1 MAEDFRIQVETDLDT
16 SKAEQKLNALLKEK
30 RQIKLDIDINNQN
43 VKNISKNIEKGIKDT
58 RIDTSAITK
67 QLADSFNISD
77 KSVLK
82 NLNKQLNNMVSSLGK
97 TWNGS
102 KFDFGKATGFY
113 SGLDSMAKTIAT
125 NSKLVKSATGYYD
138 DFYNYFKNK
147 KIYVSDD
154 LKKALGGDTYKELL
168 QNNIGKIT
176 KDAKKGISVDS
187 LWGEMSNLFPEH
199 FSQNITNQADQIIH
213 VFDLVKKARQDMT
226 QSMNFSDLST
236 NQKFDVTSSA
246 YEQVVTMGKE
256 VADKLKSNIQSATEA
271 SKTSIDLDVNV
282 DKEKIASQI
291 KEAIA
296 SAGNNAGEAI
306 KLDLQINDEQ
316 LLSNL
321 RSSISKIA
329 SGDEPVKVDIDVD
342 VNGLQEKLNSACH
355 DMEIPVDF
363 KIDSEDIASRI
374 KAAVDGITD
383 IELDLKVNTDS
394 VRQAVDENLKKIEPE
409 VDESGLT
416 QLQQALHNIN
426 TAGQQSQSV
435 FSSLGSTFKEAFSAY
450 SLANVMQDMLYKI
463 ADGAREAVGTVKELN
478 DSITSLEMATGENY
492 NTVKQMMSQ
501 YNEMGQELGSITTDI
516 AEGADSW
523 LRQGK
528 SVQETNQL
536 LKDSMVLSKV
546 SDLSASDS
554 TQYLTSAMNGYKV
567 AAEDVMSIVDKV
579 SQVDLYSA
587 TDAGGL
593 MEAMSRVSTT
603 ANTAGVSMD
612 KLLGYLATT
621 GEVTQRSMSSIGE
634 SFKTIFARMSDIKA
648 QNYELVDEDGT
659 VELLSDVE
667 SSLKKVGIDLRKT
680 VTEYNSYD
688 DVLDNLADKWSSLNQ
703 VQQNELSKAF
713 AGVRQQEVFRT
724 LMENYDRV
732 KKYTKLA
739 EDSAGTAEKKF
750 NDNYLSSLEAKTQSL
765 KASLESL
772 SSSLISDDMYAGVLD
787 GTKAIVDF
795 TEKTQILKGTLA
807 GLGTAGGIF
816 AFQKIGSWVGE
827 AVKEFS
833 NLGTAMDM
841 LKSGS
846 VDTSGFKDLLSLTQ
860 NLSKSQTELVLSSTA
875 LTDAQRVAILTG
887 QGMSASEAE
896 AAVSAMGLSTA
907 NAAATTSTL
916 SLGTAF
922 KGLWATLM
930 ANPLILVATGVTA
943 AVSAYSAYQQSVQES
958 VSSAKEAGQKFSEN
972 TSSLQDN
979 IAKVQELRSQLAS
992 GTLSESEAY
1001 QAKSDLLSIQNQL
1014 SDSYGSQA
1022 QGIDLVNGKL
1032 DEQIA
1037 KMQSLA
1043 QEEAKKYLNEEK
1055 SGIDKAQSEM
1065 NKNRGYNLGTFSN
1078 WDIRSK
1084 DTKNTLEKVKDIAD
1098 QIKGIDFGIDERG
1111 QGAIFKFTGKAE
1123 NAEESI
1129 NSFMDKI
1136 RDLKSEMQDNGQDTT
1151 FLDSIL
1157 DQSSKSL
1164 KKNKD
1169 ILDEYQDINKQ
1180 ALEAQMTSEGF
1191 GKNKPA
1197 TVYDDYK
1204 NAVEKYNDALSSGDT
1219 SKIKEAKSAFDDVKN
1234 SVDGVVEKYPQF
1246 KSLFNEV
1253 GSSLDKTAV
1262 KANNFKNALTG
1273 QNNDKFDTGLVK
1285 QYNTQLQNSKKL
1297 MESMS
1302 DEQKK
1307 FGNVSNTERPVIFWS
1322 DDEIK
1327 KQSTALKSWGE
1338 DLESLK
1344 GSYSTVMGTSSE
1356 FDGVEIAFT
1365 PILKMPDGSGK
1376 VMSSNQMST
1385 YINSLI
1391 QEACKDGNGWTN
1403 EELFDLDTKG
1413 LDIDGVHISNMIADI
1428 GDTAAETGEKMHSVQ
1443 EPLYEW
1449 AESYAKI
1456 QDKAKE
1462 AGISTE
1468 KYIDKSNKLLDF
1480 ADKVS
1485 ELKELNDVDLK
1496 GISFDDKTT
1505 AKGEEALKSV
1515 VDKAIELGVVSDD
1528 SAESVAKV
1536 VDMLTEM
1543 GLTGTVSVDALSE
1556 SFSKA
1561 QTSIQQTMSDLDSMK
1576 SILAE
1581 SVTGSGISA
1590 DNVKAFKE
1598 MFGDDASKALE
1609 QTANGYHINRKA
1621 LEQLQEQQAQG
1632 TKTDYLSAIAE
1643 QQEALRKVNEQMA
1656 KAVFNG
1662 EDISGLQSQRQS
1674 IEDNISSLKDLA
1686 YQYQTA
1692 TSAFQQWQDAMS
1704 GGEEG
1709 DMYDSIQG
1717 NLESAESLYEKGLTG
1732 TNKFR
1737 EFVDLM
1743 SNKDLSNASNEDIVS
1758 AYEEAM
1764 PKIKR
1769 YFTEGQ
1775 EGAQNF
1781 LSDIQNINKEWSH
1794 MNEDGSWEINFGAG
1808 NDQEIADALGIDV
1821 EAVQSIMRKLSD
1833 YGFDINLDEPVA
1845 SLEELKSSAE
1855 SAKEALDGMNDTS
1868 LDGINLDADSFSAVT
1883 DSIDKVKDYIQQVQ
1897 DSDIEPEVKTEKLQN
1912 ANAIL
1917 EYLVEKQQE
1926 LGSSD
1931 IEIGVNIDEV
1941 NSKITEAQ
1949 SALDQFKNSDGV
1961 VDLSVEGAQQAADN
1975 LQSLLYQKEALQNSS
1990 VVLNVDASQVDGSVG
2005 NAISKLQEY
2014 QTAVNNLNAQTELQK
2029 AGVQIDT
2036 SDAQA
2041 KVQQLASQIQGI
2053 DAETK
2058 AKLGLDTSE
2067 FNAALSSV
2075 TNTKVDVKAG
2085 VNLDTSSLGTIQS
2098 MISAISPKMLVKAGV
2113 DKSQV
2118 DGYQPSDKN
2127 SKVKYKVDSSAV
2139 DAFKPANKNA
2149 TVTYSVVVAGQVP
2162 GDKTRTLTYN
2172 IKTNGSVSPANG
2184 TAHSLGTAH
2193 AKGTTNVSS
2202 NGNWG
2207 LRKDEPRA
2215 LVNELKPE
2223 IVVRDGEPFIVNG
2236 GDPAFTSLK
2245 KDDIVFNGEQSEALL
2260 KNGYV
2265 TGSHGKLAYEGGA
2278 HSLGSAFSSGTG
2290 KFNVKSSGSKAN
2302 STSSKKKNTSS
2313 SKSSGTKSS
2322 GSSKSSSNSSSDSTK
2337 DKTEEVIDWIE
2348 VYLNEMSRATEI
2360 AVDNIDRAIGLASK
2374 QAKSYEAIGKVQE
2387 EITANQR
2394 AADKYLAKANSV
2406 GLNETYASKV
2416 RNGTLDIETITD
2428 EDLKKKID
2436 DYKTYYKDYEDS
2448 LDKVRDLEDKLSD
2461 LAEKRLEIIEK
2472 EYDAIVDINDAIKD
2486 VADSK
2491 MELNDALGTAVDNG
2505 DNISNL
2511 NKSIKAQEDTYNQL
2525 TKKLNEYQAEVNS
2538 QLSSGLLKQGSEAYQ
2553 EAMKNIQDFSAKI
2566 YDASKELI
2574 ELQDKLNQIKIDTIQ
2589 NVIDAFERRTSKL
2602 DKYASLL
2609 ESQDKEVP
2617 ESVYQEQIDTNN
2629 AQVQKNQEQRNLL
2642 LEQQSVYD
2650 VNSSRYKELAE
2661 DINKLD
2667 ESTLGLLED
2676 NEKLKDS
2683 IYELR
2688 ISNLEK
2694 AIQGYDDL
2702 EDELKDFRSLLN
2714 DDAFLDKNGAITDE
2728 GLAQITLLSQSL
2740 GNVKKKISDLTTG
2753 LSKLTEMYNN
2763 GLISLDE
2770 YNDKSSEYRKEI
2782 RSATSDVK
2790 DYQDSLVSLY
2800 TDALKA
2806 EVDALDKVIDKRR
2819 EAYKQQR
2826 EYADYQKK
2834 VNSQQKDVNSIKAQ
2848 IQAMENS
2855 SDAATLARVKKLK
2868 QDLADAEDDLN
2879 TTKQD
2884 HKDDLIDQGFQKM
2897 SDDLNQM
2904 LEDTEYEISHNADK
2918 QNEIIQSMLNK
2929 QVGMY
2934 QEAYSKINSIIK
2946 NTGWVGSND
2955 FNNNQ
2960 SQMSSQTG
2968 AQNQASNASQSQ
2980 QTANSKPSSSASGTD
2995 TSGIKDNASE
3005 NNKITEN
3012 IMKPENT
3019 TNRPVAE
3026 LKVSKS
3032 SVSIEEG
3039 KSTSVTTKIRPND
3052 AANKKLS
3059 WKSSNTAI
3067 ATVSNGTI
3075 SGKKPGSCQVTVST
3089 TDGSGISKT
3098 IAVTVTKKPVPP
3110 KPAQNNT
3117 NKSGGDGV
3125 PRVGDVVTFNGKY
3138 YYDSWG
3144 KRPAGSLYSGVKNGV
3159 VIDNFSS
3166 RDYGGSARYTGDLK
3180 VHIKSRDGRHGD
3192 LGWVRLSQ
3200 ISGYAKGTPGV
3211 DRDQI
3216 AIVDEEGRELQI
3228 PNGKGG
3234 RITKLEKGT
3243 GVIPHTAT
3251 EKLMALS
3258 EQLDNNGNMV
3268 INGRTI
3274 EEYVNDMANMQS
3286 IAVPDFSDVTASVVS
3301 QLEGKGM
3308 GNVTVE
3314 YNQPVTFNSVDKNDI
3329 PQMEEFLK
3337 RAREDTTKYI
3347 VKELRKGGMQI
3358 RR

>member
-16 SKAEQKLNALLKEK
+16 AKAEQKLNALLKEK

-43 VKNISKNIEKGIKDT
+43 IENISKNIEKGIKNT
-58 RIDTSAITK
+58 KIDTSAITK

-82 NLNKQLNNMVSSLGK
+82 NLNKQLNSMVTSLGK

-102 KFDFGKATGFY
+102 KFDFGKATEFY
-113 SGLDSMAKTIAT
+113 SGLDDMAKTITT
-125 NSKLVKSATGYYD
+125 NSKVVKSATGYYD
-138 DFYNYFKNK
+138 DFYNYFQNK

-236 NQKFDVTSSA
+236 NQKFDMTSSA

-256 VADKLKSNIQSATEA
+256 VADKLKNNIQSATEA

-296 SAGNNAGEAI
+296 SAGNNVGEAI
-306 KLDLQINDEQ
+306 KLDLQINNEQ

-342 VNGLQEKLNSACH
+342 RNGLQEKLNSACH

-416 QLQQALHNIN
+416 QLQQALHNVN

-450 SLANVMQDMLYKI
+450 SLANIMQDMLYKI
-463 ADGAREAVGTVKELN
+463 ADAGKEAIATVKEFN
-478 DSITSLEMATGENY
+478 DIKTNLAMATNENSSSINNLMNDY
-492 NTVKQMMSQ
+492 NALAK
-501 YNEMGQELGSITTDI
+501 ELGSVTSSVAESADSWIRQGRSLEDTNSLIKDSLVLSKDAELSSTDASEI
-516 AEGADSW
+516 LTATLNGYQMAADQASRVNDILTSIDLESASGADSI
-523 LRQGK
+523 GK
-528 SVQETNQL
+528 AL
-536 LKDSMVLSKV
+536 M
-546 SDLSASDS
+546 
-554 TQYLTSAMNGYKV
+554 KV
-567 AAEDVMSIVDKV
+567 A
-579 SQVDLYSA
+579 SQ
-587 TDAGGL
+587 
-593 MEAMSRVSTT
+593 
-603 ANTAGVSMD
+603 ANNAGVSLE
-612 KLLGYLATT
+612 KTSAIIATIKDVTQDSDESIGTAMKSILSRMNQIKAGKFVDSET
-621 GEVTQRSMSSIGE
+621 GESLNDTEKV
-634 SFKTIFARMSDIKA
+634 
-648 QNYELVDEDGT
+648 
-659 VELLSDVE
+659 
-667 SSLKKVGIDLRKT
+667 LKKIGVSMRDSNDQFKDSESVL
-680 VTEYNSYD
+680 D
-688 DVLDNLADKWSSLNQ
+688 DVAKKWNTLNS
-703 VQQNELSKAF
+703 NSKKAT
-713 AGVRQQEVFRT
+713 AT
-724 LMENYDRV
+724 AM
-732 KKYTKLA
+732 
-739 EDSAGTAEKKF
+739 AGTYQYNKFIAMMDNWDKVEKLTDTAFNSEGTANKKF
-750 NDNYLSSLEAKTQSL
+750 EDNYLNSLEAKTNAL
-765 KASLESL
+765 KASMESL
-772 SSSLISDDMYAGVLD
+772 ATNLISDDMYAGVLD

-846 VDTSGFKDLLSLTQ
+846 VDASGFKDLLSLTQ

-875 LTDAQRVAILTG
+875 LTDAQRIAILTG

-943 AVSAYSAYQQSVQES
+943 AISAYSAYQQSVQES

-972 TSSLQDN
+972 TTSLQDN

-1098 QIKGIDFGIDERG
+1098 QIKGIDFGTDERG

-1151 FLDSIL
+1151 FLDNIL
-1157 DQSSKSL
+1157 EQSSKSL

-1204 NAVEKYNDALSSGDT
+1204 NAVEKYNDALTSGDT
-1219 SKIKEAKSAFDDVKN
+1219 SKIESAESAFNKVKESVN
-1234 SVDGVVEKYPQF
+1234 SVTKSYPEF
-1246 KSLFNEV
+1246 KSLFDEV
-1253 GSSLDKTAV
+1253 GESLDKSAV
-1262 KANNFKNALTG
+1262 KAYDFQKALNDSSMKDVVSQFK
-1273 QNNDKFDTGLVK
+1273 D
-1285 QYNTQLQNSKKL
+1285 LQ
-1297 MESMS
+1297 
-1302 DEQKK
+1302 
-1307 FGNVSNTERPVIFWS
+1307 
-1322 DDEIK
+1322 
-1327 KQSTALKSWGE
+1327 
-1338 DLESLK
+1338 
-1344 GSYSTVMGTSSE
+1344 
-1356 FDGVEIAFT
+1356 
-1365 PILKMPDGSGK
+1365 
-1376 VMSSNQMST
+1376 
-1385 YINSLI
+1385 
-1391 QEACKDGNGWTN
+1391 
-1403 EELFDLDTKG
+1403 
-1413 LDIDGVHISNMIADI
+1413 
-1428 GDTAAETGEKMHSVQ
+1428 
-1443 EPLYEW
+1443 
-1449 AESYAKI
+1449 
-1456 QDKAKE
+1456 
-1462 AGISTE
+1462 
-1468 KYIDKSNKLLDF
+1468 
-1480 ADKVS
+1480 
-1485 ELKELNDVDLK
+1485 DVDLK

-1543 GLTGTVSVDALSE
+1543 GLTGTVSVDALNE

-1576 SILAE
+1576 SIMAE

-1656 KAVFNG
+1656 KAAFNG

-1743 SNKDLSNASNEDIVS
+1743 SNKDFSNASNEDIVS
-1758 AYEEAM
+1758 AYEEAI

-1781 LSDIQNINKEWSH
+1781 LSDIQNINKEWAH

-1883 DSIDKVKDYIQQVQ
+1883 DSIDKVKDYIQQIQ

-1931 IEIGVNIDEV
+1931 IEIGVNIDEI

-2098 MISAISPKMLVKAGV
+2098 TISAISPKMLVKAGV

-2149 TVTYSVVVAGQVP
+2149 TVTYSVVIAGQVP

-2223 IVVRDGEPFIVNG
+2223 IIVRDGEPFIVNG

-2278 HSLGSAFSSGTG
+2278 HSLGSAFSNGTG

-2302 STSSKKKNTSS
+2302 STSSKKKNSSS

-2322 GSSKSSSNSSSDSTK
+2322 GSSKSSSNSSSDSIK

-2348 VYLNEMSRATEI
+2348 IYLNEMSRATEI

-2374 QAKSYEAIGKVQE
+2374 QAKAYEAIGKVQE

-2406 GLNETYASKV
+2406 ELNETYASKV

-2609 ESQDKEVP
+2609 EAQDKEVP

-2667 ESTLGLLED
+2667 ESTIGLLED

-2740 GNVKKKISDLTTG
+2740 GNAKKKISDLTTG

-2884 HKDDLIDQGFQKM
+2884 HKDDLIDQGFQKI

-3026 LKVSKS
+3026 LTVSKS

-3075 SGKKPGSCQVTVST
+3075 SGKKPGSCQITVST

-3098 IAVTVTKKPVPP
+3098 IAVTVTKKPDPP
-3110 KPAQNNT
+3110 KPAIPS
-3117 NKSGGDGV
+3117 NKGGDGV

-3180 VHIKSRDGRHGD
+3180 VHIKSRDGRYGD

-3234 RITKLEKGT
+3234 RITKLEKST
-3243 GVIPHTAT
+3243 GVIPHTPT
-3251 EKLMALS
+3251 EKLLALS

-3308 GNVTVE
+3308 GNVMVENHYDSLLTVE
-3314 YNQPVTFNSVDKNDI
+3314 GNVDKDALPGLEDI
-3329 PQMEEFLK
+3329 LK
-3337 RAREDTTKYI
+3337 RSYEYTSKQM

>member
-16 SKAEQKLNALLKEK
+16 SKAEQKLNTLLKEK

-43 VKNISKNIEKGIKDT
+43 IKNISKNIEKGIKDT
-58 RIDTSAITK
+58 KIDTSAITK
-67 QLADSFNISD
+67 QLADSFNITD

-82 NLNKQLNNMVSSLGK
+82 NLNKQLNSMVTNLGK

-113 SGLDSMAKTIAT
+113 SGLDDMAKAITT

-154 LKKALGGDTYKELL
+154 LKKALGGDNYKELL

-176 KDAKKGISVDS
+176 KDAKKGISIDS

-226 QSMNFSDLST
+226 QSMSFSDLSA

-296 SAGNNAGEAI
+296 FAGNNAGEAI

-316 LLSNL
+316 LLPNL

-363 KIDSEDIASRI
+363 KIDSEDIASKI

-394 VRQAVDENLKKIEPE
+394 VKQAVDEKLKKIEPE

-463 ADGAREAVGTVKELN
+463 ADAGREAVATVKEFN
-478 DSITSLEMATGENY
+478 DIKTNLAMATNADSDYINNLMKDY
-492 NTVKQMMSQ
+492 NALA
-501 YNEMGQELGSITTDI
+501 EELGSVTSSV
-516 AEGADSW
+516 AESADSW
-523 LRQGK
+523 LRQGRSMK
-528 SVQETNQL
+528 DTNSL
-536 LKDSMVLSKV
+536 IRDSLVLSKDAELSS
-546 SDLSASDS
+546 SDASEILTATLNGYQMAADQASRVNDILTSIDLESASGADS
-554 TQYLTSAMNGYKV
+554 IGKALMKV
-567 AAEDVMSIVDKV
+567 A
-579 SQVDLYSA
+579 SQ
-587 TDAGGL
+587 
-593 MEAMSRVSTT
+593 
-603 ANTAGVSMD
+603 ANNAGVSLE
-612 KLLGYLATT
+612 KTSAIIATIKDVTQDSDESIGTAMKSILSRMNQIKAGKFVDSET
-621 GEVTQRSMSSIGE
+621 GESLNDTEKVLKKIGISMRDSNDQFKDSESILDDVANKWNTLD
-634 SFKTIFARMSDIKA
+634 SNSKKA
-648 QNYELVDEDGT
+648 TATAMAGTYQYNKFIAMMDNWDKVEKFTNTAFNSDGT
-659 VELLSDVE
+659 A
-667 SSLKKVGIDLRKT
+667 
-680 VTEYNSYD
+680 N
-688 DVLDNLADKWSSLNQ
+688 
-703 VQQNELSKAF
+703 
-713 AGVRQQEVFRT
+713 
-724 LMENYDRV
+724 
-732 KKYTKLA
+732 
-739 EDSAGTAEKKF
+739 KKF
-750 NDNYLSSLEAKTQSL
+750 EDNYLNSLEAKTNAL
-765 KASLESL
+765 KASIESL
-772 SSSLISDDMYAGVLD
+772 ATNLISDDMYSGVLD
-787 GTKAIVDF
+787 GTKAITDFVD
-795 TEKTQILKGTLA
+795 KTNLLKGTLA
-807 GLGTAGGIF
+807 GLGTAGGLF
-816 AFQKIGSWVGE
+816 VFKQIGSFVKD
-827 AVKEFS
+827 AVQEFS
-833 NLGTAMDM
+833 NLGTAMNM
-841 LKSGS
+841 LKSGN

-875 LTDAQRVAILTG
+875 LTDAQRIAILTG

-972 TSSLQDN
+972 TTSLQDN

-1098 QIKGIDFGIDERG
+1098 QIKGIDFGTDERG

-1151 FLDSIL
+1151 FLDNIL
-1157 DQSSKSL
+1157 EQSSKSL

-1204 NAVEKYNDALSSGDT
+1204 NAVEKYNDALTSGDT
-1219 SKIKEAKSAFDDVKN
+1219 SKIESAESAFNKVKE
-1234 SVDGVVEKYPQF
+1234 SVDSVTKSYPEF
-1246 KSLFNEV
+1246 KSLFDEV
-1253 GSSLDKTAV
+1253 GDSLDKSAV
-1262 KANNFKNALTG
+1262 KAYDFQKALNDSSMKDVVSQFK
-1273 QNNDKFDTGLVK
+1273 D
-1285 QYNTQLQNSKKL
+1285 LQ
-1297 MESMS
+1297 
-1302 DEQKK
+1302 
-1307 FGNVSNTERPVIFWS
+1307 
-1322 DDEIK
+1322 
-1327 KQSTALKSWGE
+1327 
-1338 DLESLK
+1338 
-1344 GSYSTVMGTSSE
+1344 
-1356 FDGVEIAFT
+1356 
-1365 PILKMPDGSGK
+1365 
-1376 VMSSNQMST
+1376 
-1385 YINSLI
+1385 
-1391 QEACKDGNGWTN
+1391 
-1403 EELFDLDTKG
+1403 
-1413 LDIDGVHISNMIADI
+1413 
-1428 GDTAAETGEKMHSVQ
+1428 
-1443 EPLYEW
+1443 
-1449 AESYAKI
+1449 
-1456 QDKAKE
+1456 
-1462 AGISTE
+1462 
-1468 KYIDKSNKLLDF
+1468 
-1480 ADKVS
+1480 
-1485 ELKELNDVDLK
+1485 DVDLK

-1621 LEQLQEQQAQG
+1621 LAQLQEQQAQG

-1656 KAVFNG
+1656 KAKFMD

-1758 AYEEAM
+1758 AYEEAI

-1781 LSDIQNINKEWSH
+1781 LSDIQNINKEWAH

-1833 YGFDINLDEPVA
+1833 YGFDINLDEPIA

-1868 LDGINLDADSFSAVT
+1868 LDGINLDVDSFSAVT
-1883 DSIDKVKDYIQQVQ
+1883 DNIDKVKEYIQQVQ

-1949 SALDQFKNSDGV
+1949 SALDQFKNSDGA
-1961 VDLSVEGAQQAADN
+1961 VDLSVEGAQEAADN

-1990 VVLNVDASQVDGSVG
+1990 VVLNVDTSQVDGSVG
-2005 NAISKLQEY
+2005 DAISKLQEY

-2053 DAETK
+2053 DAKTK

-2098 MISAISPKMLVKAGV
+2098 TISAISPKMLVKAGV

-2149 TVTYSVVVAGQVP
+2149 TVTYSVVVAGHVP

-2223 IVVRDGEPFIVNG
+2223 IIVRDGEPFIVNG

-2278 HSLGSAFSSGTG
+2278 HSLGSAFSNGTG

-2313 SKSSGTKSS
+2313 SGAKSS

-2374 QAKSYEAIGKVQE
+2374 QAKAYEAIGKVQE

-2472 EYDAIVDINDAIKD
+2472 EYDAIIDINDAIKD
-2486 VADSK
+2486 VADAK
-2491 MELNDALGTAVDNG
+2491 IELNDALGTAIDNG

-2589 NVIDAFERRTSKL
+2589 NVIDAFERRISKL

-2629 AQVQKNQEQRNLL
+2629 AQVQKNQEQRSLL
-2642 LEQQSVYD
+2642 LKQQSVYD

-2667 ESTLGLLED
+2667 ESTIGLLED

-2714 DDAFLDKNGAITDE
+2714 DDAFLNKNGAITDE

-2740 GNVKKKISDLTTG
+2740 GNAKKKISDLTTG

-2782 RSATSDVK
+2782 RNATSDVK

-2806 EVDALDKVIDKRR
+2806 EVDALDKVISKRKEATQAKEEYYSYDKKIR
-2819 EAYKQQR
+2819 EQT
-2826 EYADYQKK
+2826 
-2834 VNSQQKDVNSIKAQ
+2834 NDVNALKAQ
-2848 IQAMENS
+2848 I
-2855 SDAATLARVKKLK
+2855 AA
-2868 QDLADAEDDLN
+2868 
-2879 TTKQD
+2879 
-2884 HKDDLIDQGFQKM
+2884 
-2897 SDDLNQM
+2897 
-2904 LEDTEYEISHNADK
+2904 LE
-2918 QNEIIQSMLNK
+2918 
-2929 QVGMY
+2929 
-2934 QEAYSKINSIIK
+2934 
-2946 NTGWVGSND
+2946 
-2955 FNNNQ
+2955 
-2960 SQMSSQTG
+2960 
-2968 AQNQASNASQSQ
+2968 
-2980 QTANSKPSSSASGTD
+2980 
-2995 TSGIKDNASE
+2995 
-3005 NNKITEN
+3005 
-3012 IMKPENT
+3012 
-3019 TNRPVAE
+3019 
-3026 LKVSKS
+3026 
-3032 SVSIEEG
+3032 
-3039 KSTSVTTKIRPND
+3039 
-3052 AANKKLS
+3052 
-3059 WKSSNTAI
+3059 
-3067 ATVSNGTI
+3067 
-3075 SGKKPGSCQVTVST
+3075 
-3089 TDGSGISKT
+3089 
-3098 IAVTVTKKPVPP
+3098 
-3110 KPAQNNT
+3110 
-3117 NKSGGDGV
+3117 
-3125 PRVGDVVTFNGKY
+3125 
-3138 YYDSWG
+3138 
-3144 KRPAGSLYSGVKNGV
+3144 GVK
-3159 VIDNFSS
+3159 IIIAP
-3166 RDYGGSARYTGDLK
+3166 YM
-3180 VHIKSRDGRHGD
+3180 KS
-3192 LGWVRLSQ
+3192 
-3200 ISGYAKGTPGV
+3200 I
-3211 DRDQI
+3211 
-3216 AIVDEEGRELQI
+3216 
-3228 PNGKGG
+3228 
-3234 RITKLEKGT
+3234 
-3243 GVIPHTAT
+3243 
-3251 EKLMALS
+3251 
-3258 EQLDNNGNMV
+3258 
-3268 INGRTI
+3268 
-3274 EEYVNDMANMQS
+3274 
-3286 IAVPDFSDVTASVVS
+3286 
-3301 QLEGKGM
+3301 
-3308 GNVTVE
+3308 
-3314 YNQPVTFNSVDKNDI
+3314 
-3329 PQMEEFLK
+3329 
-3337 RAREDTTKYI
+3337 
-3347 VKELRKGGMQI
+3347 
-3358 RR
+3358 

>member
-113 SGLDSMAKTIAT
+113 SGLDGMAKTIAT

-154 LKKALGGDTYKELL
+154 LKKALGGDNYKELL

-176 KDAKKGISVDS
+176 KDAKKGISIDS

-226 QSMNFSDLST
+226 QSMNFSELSA

-256 VADKLKSNIQSATEA
+256 VADKLKNNIQSATEA

-329 SGDEPVKVDIDVD
+329 SGDEPVKVDIDID
-342 VNGLQEKLNSACH
+342 RNGLQEKLNSACY

-363 KIDSEDIASRI
+363 KIDSEDIASKI

-394 VRQAVDENLKKIEPE
+394 VKQAVDENLKKIEPE
-409 VDESGLT
+409 VDESRLT
-416 QLQQALHNIN
+416 QLQQALHNVN

-688 DVLDNLADKWSSLNQ
+688 DVLDNLAEKWSSLNQ

-772 SSSLISDDMYAGVLD
+772 SSSLISNDMYAGVLD

-1032 DEQIA
+1032 DEQIS

-1098 QIKGIDFGIDERG
+1098 QIKGIDFGTDERG

-1129 NSFMDKI
+1129 NSFMDKV

-1157 DQSSKSL
+1157 EQSSKSL

-1204 NAVEKYNDALSSGDT
+1204 NAVEKYNDALTSGDT
-1219 SKIKEAKSAFDDVKN
+1219 SKIESAESAFNKVKESVN
-1234 SVDGVVEKYPQF
+1234 SVTKSYPEF
-1246 KSLFNEV
+1246 KSLFDEV
-1253 GSSLDKTAV
+1253 GESLDKSAV
-1262 KANNFKNALTG
+1262 KAYDFQKALNDSSMKDVVSQFK
-1273 QNNDKFDTGLVK
+1273 D
-1285 QYNTQLQNSKKL
+1285 LQ
-1297 MESMS
+1297 
-1302 DEQKK
+1302 
-1307 FGNVSNTERPVIFWS
+1307 
-1322 DDEIK
+1322 
-1327 KQSTALKSWGE
+1327 
-1338 DLESLK
+1338 
-1344 GSYSTVMGTSSE
+1344 
-1356 FDGVEIAFT
+1356 
-1365 PILKMPDGSGK
+1365 
-1376 VMSSNQMST
+1376 
-1385 YINSLI
+1385 
-1391 QEACKDGNGWTN
+1391 
-1403 EELFDLDTKG
+1403 
-1413 LDIDGVHISNMIADI
+1413 
-1428 GDTAAETGEKMHSVQ
+1428 
-1443 EPLYEW
+1443 
-1449 AESYAKI
+1449 
-1456 QDKAKE
+1456 
-1462 AGISTE
+1462 
-1468 KYIDKSNKLLDF
+1468 
-1480 ADKVS
+1480 
-1485 ELKELNDVDLK
+1485 DVDLK

-1515 VDKAIELGVVSDD
+1515 VDKAIELGIVSDD

-1543 GLTGTVSVDALSE
+1543 GLTGTVSVDALNE

-1576 SILAE
+1576 SIMAE

-1621 LEQLQEQQAQG
+1621 LAQLQEQQAQG

-1643 QQEALRKVNEQMA
+1643 QQEALRKVNEQIA
-1656 KAVFNG
+1656 KAKFMD

-1743 SNKDLSNASNEDIVS
+1743 SNKDLSMASNEDIVS

-1833 YGFDINLDEPVA
+1833 YGFDINLDQPVA

-1883 DSIDKVKDYIQQVQ
+1883 DSIDKVKEYIQQIQ

-2149 TVTYSVVVAGQVP
+2149 IVTYSVVVAGQVP

-2184 TAHSLGTAH
+2184 TAHSLGTAY

-2223 IVVRDGEPFIVNG
+2223 IIVRDGEPFIVNG

-2313 SKSSGTKSS
+2313 SGAKSS
-2322 GSSKSSSNSSSDSTK
+2322 GSSNKSSSNSSSDSSK

-2348 VYLNEMSRATEI
+2348 IYLNEMSRATEI

-2374 QAKSYEAIGKVQE
+2374 QAKAYEAIGKVQE

-2609 ESQDKEVP
+2609 EAQDKEVP

-2884 HKDDLIDQGFQKM
+2884 HKDDLIDQGFQKL

-2946 NTGWVGSND
+2946 NTGWIGSND

-2980 QTANSKPSSSASGTD
+2980 QTANRKPSSSASGTD
-2995 TSGIKDNASE
+2995 TSGIKDNASK
-3005 NNKITEN
+3005 NDKITEN

-3026 LKVSKS
+3026 LTVSKS

-3075 SGKKPGSCQVTVST
+3075 SGKKPGSCQITVST

-3098 IAVTVTKKPVPP
+3098 IAVTVTKKPDPP
-3110 KPAQNNT
+3110 KPAIPS
-3117 NKSGGDGV
+3117 NKGGDGV

-3159 VIDNFSS
+3159 VIDSYSS

-3180 VHIKSRDGRHGD
+3180 VHIKSADGRYGD

-3286 IAVPDFSDVTASVVS
+3286 IAVPDFSDVTASVVG
-3301 QLEGKGM
+3301 QLESKGM
-3308 GNVTVE
+3308 GNVMVENHYDSLLTVE
-3314 YNQPVTFNSVDKNDI
+3314 GNVDKDTLPGLEDI
-3329 PQMEEFLK
+3329 LK
-3337 RAREDTTKYI
+3337 RSYEYTSKQM

>member
-43 VKNISKNIEKGIKDT
+43 IKNISKNIEKGIKNT
-58 RIDTSAITK
+58 KIDTSAITK
-67 QLADSFNISD
+67 QLADSFNITD
-77 KSVLK
+77 KSVLR
-82 NLNKQLNNMVSSLGK
+82 NLNKQLNSMVTDLGK
-97 TWNGS
+97 SWNGN

-113 SGLDSMAKTIAT
+113 SGLDDMAKTITT
-125 NSKLVKSATGYYD
+125 NSKVVKSATGYYD

-154 LKKALGGDTYKELL
+154 LKKALGGDNYKELL

-176 KDAKKGISVDS
+176 KDAKKGISIDS

-226 QSMNFSDLST
+226 QSMNFSELSA

-256 VADKLKSNIQSATEA
+256 VADKLKNNIQSATEA

-329 SGDEPVKVDIDVD
+329 SGDESVKVDIDVD
-342 VNGLQEKLNSACH
+342 RNGLQEKLNSACH

-363 KIDSEDIASRI
+363 KIDSEDIASKI

-409 VDESGLT
+409 VDESELT
-416 QLQQALHNIN
+416 QLQQALHNVN

-450 SLANVMQDMLYKI
+450 SLANVMQDALYKI
-463 ADGAREAVGTVKELN
+463 ADGAREAVGTVKEFN
-478 DSITSLEMATGENY
+478 DIKTNLAMATNADSDYINNLMKDY
-492 NTVKQMMSQ
+492 NALA
-501 YNEMGQELGSITTDI
+501 EELGSVTSSV
-516 AEGADSW
+516 AESADSW
-523 LRQGK
+523 LRQGRSMK
-528 SVQETNQL
+528 DTNSL
-536 LKDSMVLSKV
+536 IKDSLVLSKDAELSS
-546 SDLSASDS
+546 SDASEILTATLNGYQMAADQASRVNDILTSIDLESASGADS
-554 TQYLTSAMNGYKV
+554 IGKALMKV
-567 AAEDVMSIVDKV
+567 A
-579 SQVDLYSA
+579 SQ
-587 TDAGGL
+587 
-593 MEAMSRVSTT
+593 
-603 ANTAGVSMD
+603 ANNAGVSLE
-612 KLLGYLATT
+612 KTSAIIATIKDVTQDSDESIGTEMKSILSRMNQIKAGKFVDSET
-621 GEVTQRSMSSIGE
+621 GESLNDTEKVLKKIGISMRDSNDQFKDSESILDDVANKWNTLDSNSKKATATAMAGTYQYNKFIAMMDNWDKVE
-634 SFKTIFARMSDIKA
+634 KLTKTAFNS
-648 QNYELVDEDGT
+648 DGT
-659 VELLSDVE
+659 A
-667 SSLKKVGIDLRKT
+667 
-680 VTEYNSYD
+680 N
-688 DVLDNLADKWSSLNQ
+688 
-703 VQQNELSKAF
+703 
-713 AGVRQQEVFRT
+713 
-724 LMENYDRV
+724 
-732 KKYTKLA
+732 
-739 EDSAGTAEKKF
+739 KKF
-750 NDNYLSSLEAKTQSL
+750 EDNYLNSLEAKTNAL
-765 KASLESL
+765 KASMESL
-772 SSSLISDDMYAGVLD
+772 ATNLISDDMYSGVLD
-787 GTKAIVDF
+787 GTKAITDFVD
-795 TEKTQILKGTLA
+795 KTNLLKGTLA
-807 GLGTAGGIF
+807 GLGTAGGLF
-816 AFQKIGSWVGE
+816 VFKQIGSFVKD
-827 AVKEFS
+827 AVQEFS

-896 AAVSAMGLSTA
+896 ASVSAMGLSTA
-907 NAAATTSTL
+907 NATATASTV
-916 SLGTAF
+916 SLGSAM
-922 KGLWATLM
+922 KGLFATLA
-930 ANPLILVATGVTA
+930 ANPLILVAAGVTA
-943 AVSAYSAYQQSVQES
+943 AVTAYSAYQQSVEES
-958 VSSAKEAGQKFSEN
+958 VSSARETGQKFSEN

-1098 QIKGIDFGIDERG
+1098 QIKGIDFGTDERG

-1151 FLDSIL
+1151 FLDNIL

-1204 NAVEKYNDALSSGDT
+1204 NVVEKYNDALSSGDT
-1219 SKIKEAKSAFDDVKN
+1219 SKIESAESAFNKVKE
-1234 SVDGVVEKYPQF
+1234 SVDSVTKSYPEF
-1246 KSLFNEV
+1246 KSLFDEV
-1253 GSSLDKTAV
+1253 GESLDKSAV
-1262 KANNFKNALTG
+1262 KAYDFQKALNDSSMKDVVSQFK
-1273 QNNDKFDTGLVK
+1273 D
-1285 QYNTQLQNSKKL
+1285 LQ
-1297 MESMS
+1297 
-1302 DEQKK
+1302 
-1307 FGNVSNTERPVIFWS
+1307 
-1322 DDEIK
+1322 
-1327 KQSTALKSWGE
+1327 
-1338 DLESLK
+1338 
-1344 GSYSTVMGTSSE
+1344 
-1356 FDGVEIAFT
+1356 
-1365 PILKMPDGSGK
+1365 
-1376 VMSSNQMST
+1376 
-1385 YINSLI
+1385 
-1391 QEACKDGNGWTN
+1391 
-1403 EELFDLDTKG
+1403 
-1413 LDIDGVHISNMIADI
+1413 
-1428 GDTAAETGEKMHSVQ
+1428 
-1443 EPLYEW
+1443 
-1449 AESYAKI
+1449 
-1456 QDKAKE
+1456 
-1462 AGISTE
+1462 
-1468 KYIDKSNKLLDF
+1468 
-1480 ADKVS
+1480 
-1485 ELKELNDVDLK
+1485 DVDLK

-1515 VDKAIELGVVSDD
+1515 VDKAIELGIVSDD

-1543 GLTGTVSVDALSE
+1543 GLTGTVSVDALNE

-1576 SILAE
+1576 SIMAE

-1621 LEQLQEQQAQG
+1621 LAQLQEQQAQG

-1643 QQEALRKVNEQMA
+1643 QQEALRKVNEQIA
-1656 KAVFNG
+1656 KAKFMD

-1781 LSDIQNINKEWSH
+1781 LSDIQNINKEWAH

-1883 DSIDKVKDYIQQVQ
+1883 DSIDKVKEYIQQIQ

-1926 LGSSD
+1926 LSSSD

-2005 NAISKLQEY
+2005 DAISKLQEY

-2053 DAETK
+2053 NAETK

-2075 TNTKVDVKAG
+2075 TNTKINVKAG

-2098 MISAISPKMLVKAGV
+2098 TISAISPKMLVKAGV

-2149 TVTYSVVVAGQVP
+2149 TVTYSVVVTGQGNIP

-2223 IVVRDGEPFIVNG
+2223 IIVRDGEPFIVNG

-2278 HSLGSAFSSGTG
+2278 HSLGSAFSRGTG
-2290 KFNVKSSGSKAN
+2290 KFNVKSSGSK
-2302 STSSKKKNTSS
+2302 SSKKKNTSS
-2313 SKSSGTKSS
+2313 SKSSAAKSS
-2322 GSSKSSSNSSSDSTK
+2322 GSSTKSSSNSSSDSTK

-2374 QAKSYEAIGKVQE
+2374 QAKAYEAIEKIQE

-2472 EYDAIVDINDAIKD
+2472 EYDAIIGINDAIKD
-2486 VADSK
+2486 VADAK
-2491 MELNDALGTAVDNG
+2491 IELNDALGTAIDNG

-2538 QLSSGLLKQGSEAYQ
+2538 QLSSGLLKQGSETYQ

-2667 ESTLGLLED
+2667 ESTIGLLED

-2694 AIQGYDDL
+2694 VIQGYDDL

-2728 GLAQITLLSQSL
+2728 GLTQITLLSQSL

-2782 RSATSDVK
+2782 RSATSNVK

-2800 TDALKA
+2800 TDALKT

-2855 SDAATLARVKKLK
+2855 SDASTLARVKKLK
-2868 QDLADAEDDLN
+2868 QDLADVEDDLN

-2884 HKDDLIDQGFQKM
+2884 HKDDLISKGYDQM
-2897 SDDLNQM
+2897 SQDLSDL

-2980 QTANSKPSSSASGTD
+2980 QTANSKPSGSASGTD
-2995 TSGIKDNASE
+2995 TSGIKDNSSE

-3026 LKVSKS
+3026 LKVSS
-3032 SVSIEEG
+3032 NSVSIEEG
-3039 KSTSVTTKIRPND
+3039 KSTSVTATVRPND
-3052 AANKKLS
+3052 AANKTLT
-3059 WKSSNTAI
+3059 WKSSNDSV

-3089 TDGSGISKT
+3089 TDGSGLSQI
-3098 IAVTVTKKPVPP
+3098 IGVTVTKKPDPP
-3110 KPAQNNT
+3110 KPDPAPVSN
-3117 NKSGGDGV
+3117 GGDGIA
-3125 PRVGDVVTFNGKY
+3125 RVGDVVTFTGSY

-3144 KRPAGSLYSGVKNGV
+3144 KKPAGNLYSGVKNGV
-3159 VIDNFSS
+3159 VIDSYSS
-3166 RDYGGSARYTGDLK
+3166 KDFGGNARYTGDLK
-3180 VHIKSRDGRHGD
+3180 VHIKSADGRYGD

-3243 GVIPHTAT
+3243 GVIKHTAT

-3258 EQLDNNGNMV
+3258 DQLDNNGNMV

-3286 IAVPDFSDVTASVVS
+3286 IAVPDFSNVTASVIS

>member
-43 VKNISKNIEKGIKDT
+43 IKNISKNIEKGIKDT
-58 RIDTSAITK
+58 KIDTSALTK

-82 NLNKQLNNMVSSLGK
+82 NLNKQLNSMVTNLGK

-113 SGLDSMAKTIAT
+113 SGLDGMAKTITT

-147 KIYVSDD
+147 KIYISDD

-213 VFDLVKKARQDMT
+213 VFDLIKKARQDMT
-226 QSMNFSDLST
+226 QSINFSDLSA

-246 YEQVVTMGKE
+246 YEQVVSMGKE
-256 VADKLKSNIQSATEA
+256 VADKLKNNIQSATEA

-282 DKEKIASQI
+282 DKEKITSQI

-329 SGDEPVKVDIDVD
+329 SGDEPVKVDIDID
-342 VNGLQEKLNSACH
+342 RNGLQEKLNSACH

-363 KIDSEDIASRI
+363 KIDSEDIASKI
-374 KAAVDGITD
+374 KAVVDGITD

-394 VRQAVDENLKKIEPE
+394 VKQAVDENLKKIEPE
-409 VDESGLT
+409 VDESRLT
-416 QLQQALHNIN
+416 QLQQALHNVN

-546 SDLSASDS
+546 SDLSAADS

-724 LMENYDRV
+724 LMENYERV

-795 TEKTQILKGTLA
+795 IEKTQILKGTLA

-875 LTDAQRVAILTG
+875 LTDAQRIAILTG

-896 AAVSAMGLSTA
+896 AAVSSMGLSTA

-930 ANPLILVATGVTA
+930 ANPLILVTAGVTA

-1065 NKNRGYNLGTFSN
+1065 NKDRGYNLGTFSN

-1098 QIKGIDFGIDERG
+1098 QIKGIDFGTDERG

-1123 NAEESI
+1123 DAEESI

-1157 DQSSKSL
+1157 EQSSKSL

-1219 SKIKEAKSAFDDVKN
+1219 SKIESAESAFNKVKE
-1234 SVDGVVEKYPQF
+1234 SVDSVTKSYPEF
-1246 KSLFNEV
+1246 KSLFDEV
-1253 GSSLDKTAV
+1253 GESLDKSAV
-1262 KANNFKNALTG
+1262 KAYDFQKALNDSSMKDVVSQFK
-1273 QNNDKFDTGLVK
+1273 D
-1285 QYNTQLQNSKKL
+1285 LQ
-1297 MESMS
+1297 
-1302 DEQKK
+1302 
-1307 FGNVSNTERPVIFWS
+1307 
-1322 DDEIK
+1322 
-1327 KQSTALKSWGE
+1327 
-1338 DLESLK
+1338 
-1344 GSYSTVMGTSSE
+1344 
-1356 FDGVEIAFT
+1356 
-1365 PILKMPDGSGK
+1365 
-1376 VMSSNQMST
+1376 
-1385 YINSLI
+1385 
-1391 QEACKDGNGWTN
+1391 
-1403 EELFDLDTKG
+1403 
-1413 LDIDGVHISNMIADI
+1413 
-1428 GDTAAETGEKMHSVQ
+1428 
-1443 EPLYEW
+1443 
-1449 AESYAKI
+1449 
-1456 QDKAKE
+1456 
-1462 AGISTE
+1462 
-1468 KYIDKSNKLLDF
+1468 
-1480 ADKVS
+1480 
-1485 ELKELNDVDLK
+1485 DVDLK

-1543 GLTGTVSVDALSE
+1543 GLTGTVSVDALNE

-1561 QTSIQQTMSDLDSMK
+1561 QTSIQQTMSDLDNMK

-1643 QQEALRKVNEQMA
+1643 QQEALRKVNEQIA
-1656 KAVFNG
+1656 KAKFMD

-1764 PKIKR
+1764 PKIER

-1781 LSDIQNINKEWSH
+1781 LSDIQNINKEWAH

-1855 SAKEALDGMNDTS
+1855 SAKEALDSMNDTT

-1883 DSIDKVKDYIQQVQ
+1883 DSIDRVKEYIQQVQ

-1990 VVLNVDASQVDGSVG
+1990 VVLSVDSSQVDGSVG
-2005 NAISKLQEY
+2005 DAISKIQEY

-2075 TNTKVDVKAG
+2075 TNTKIDVKAG

-2098 MISAISPKMLVKAGV
+2098 TISAISPKMLVKAGV

-2149 TVTYSVVVAGQVP
+2149 TVTYSVVIAGQVP

-2193 AKGTTNVSS
+2193 AKGTTNISS

-2223 IVVRDGEPFIVNG
+2223 IIVRDGEPFIVNG

-2302 STSSKKKNTSS
+2302 STSSKKKNSSS
-2313 SKSSGTKSS
+2313 SKSLGTKSS

-2436 DYKTYYKDYEDS
+2436 DYKTYYRDYEDS

-2491 MELNDALGTAVDNG
+2491 IELNDALGTAIDNG

-2525 TKKLNEYQAEVNS
+2525 TKKLNEYQEEVNS
-2538 QLSSGLLKQGSEAYQ
+2538 QLSSRLLKQGSEAYQ

-2609 ESQDKEVP
+2609 EAQNKEVP

-2629 AQVQKNQEQRNLL
+2629 TQVQKNQEQRNLL

-2879 TTKQD
+2879 TTKQN
-2884 HKDDLIDQGFQKM
+2884 HKDDLISEGFQKM
-2897 SDDLNQM
+2897 SNDLNQM

-2980 QTANSKPSSSASGTD
+2980 QTANKKPSSSASGTN
-2995 TSGIKDNASE
+2995 TSGIKDNASK
-3005 NNKITEN
+3005 NDKITEN

-3026 LKVSKS
+3026 LTVSKS

-3098 IAVTVTKKPVPP
+3098 IAVTVTKKPDPP
-3110 KPAQNNT
+3110 KPVIPS
-3117 NKSGGDGV
+3117 NKGGDGV

-3144 KRPAGSLYSGVKNGV
+3144 KRPAGSLYSGVANGV
-3159 VIDNFSS
+3159 VIDSYSS
-3166 RDYGGSARYTGDLK
+3166 KDFGGNAKYTGDLK
-3180 VHIKSRDGRHGD
+3180 VHIKSADGRYGD

-3200 ISGYAKGTPGV
+3200 ISGYATGTSGV

-3251 EKLMALS
+3251 EKRMALS

-3274 EEYVNDMANMQS
+3274 EEYVNDMTNMQS
-3286 IAVPDFSDVTASVVS
+3286 IVVPDFSDVTASVVS

-3308 GNVTVE
+3308 GNVMVE

>member
-16 SKAEQKLNALLKEK
+16 AKAEQKLNALLKEK

-58 RIDTSAITK
+58 KIDTSAITK

-82 NLNKQLNNMVSSLGK
+82 NLNKQLNSMVTNLGK

-113 SGLDSMAKTIAT
+113 SGLDGMAKTITT

-154 LKKALGGDTYKELL
+154 LKKALGGDNYKELL

-176 KDAKKGISVDS
+176 KDAKKGISIDS

-226 QSMNFSDLST
+226 QSMNFSELSA

-256 VADKLKSNIQSATEA
+256 VADKLKNNIQSATEA

-296 SAGNNAGEAI
+296 SAGNNTGEAI
-306 KLDLQINDEQ
+306 KLDLQISDEQ

-329 SGDEPVKVDIDVD
+329 SGDEPVKIDIDVD
-342 VNGLQEKLNSACH
+342 RNGLQEKLNTACH

-374 KAAVDGITD
+374 KTAVDGITD
-383 IELDLKVNTDS
+383 VELDLKVNTDS

-416 QLQQALHNIN
+416 QLQQALHNVN

-833 NLGTAMDM
+833 NLGTAMNM

-846 VDTSGFKDLLSLTQ
+846 VDSSGFKDLLSLTQ

-930 ANPLILVATGVTA
+930 ANPLILVTAGVTA

-1065 NKNRGYNLGTFSN
+1065 NKDRGYNLGTFSN

-1098 QIKGIDFGIDERG
+1098 QIKGIDFGTDEKG
-1111 QGAIFKFTGKAE
+1111 QGAIFTFKGKAE

-1151 FLDSIL
+1151 FLDNIL
-1157 DQSSKSL
+1157 EQSSKSL

-1204 NAVEKYNDALSSGDT
+1204 NAVEKYNDALTSGDT
-1219 SKIKEAKSAFDDVKN
+1219 SKIESAESAFNKVKESVN
-1234 SVDGVVEKYPQF
+1234 SVTKSYPEF
-1246 KSLFNEV
+1246 KSLFDEV
-1253 GSSLDKTAV
+1253 GESLDKSAV
-1262 KANNFKNALTG
+1262 KAYDFQKALNDSSMKDVVSQFK
-1273 QNNDKFDTGLVK
+1273 D
-1285 QYNTQLQNSKKL
+1285 LQ
-1297 MESMS
+1297 
-1302 DEQKK
+1302 
-1307 FGNVSNTERPVIFWS
+1307 
-1322 DDEIK
+1322 
-1327 KQSTALKSWGE
+1327 
-1338 DLESLK
+1338 
-1344 GSYSTVMGTSSE
+1344 
-1356 FDGVEIAFT
+1356 
-1365 PILKMPDGSGK
+1365 
-1376 VMSSNQMST
+1376 
-1385 YINSLI
+1385 
-1391 QEACKDGNGWTN
+1391 
-1403 EELFDLDTKG
+1403 
-1413 LDIDGVHISNMIADI
+1413 
-1428 GDTAAETGEKMHSVQ
+1428 
-1443 EPLYEW
+1443 
-1449 AESYAKI
+1449 
-1456 QDKAKE
+1456 
-1462 AGISTE
+1462 
-1468 KYIDKSNKLLDF
+1468 
-1480 ADKVS
+1480 
-1485 ELKELNDVDLK
+1485 DVDLK

-1515 VDKAIELGVVSDD
+1515 VDKAIELGIVSDD

-1543 GLTGTVSVDALSE
+1543 GLTGTVSVDALNE

-1576 SILAE
+1576 SIMAE

-1621 LEQLQEQQAQG
+1621 LAQLQEQQAQG

-1643 QQEALRKVNEQMA
+1643 QQEALRKVNEQIA
-1656 KAVFNG
+1656 KAKFMD

-1717 NLESAESLYEKGLTG
+1717 NLESVESLYEKGLTG

-1868 LDGINLDADSFSAVT
+1868 LDGINLDVDSFSAVT
-1883 DSIDKVKDYIQQVQ
+1883 DNIDKVKEYIQQVQ

-2005 NAISKLQEY
+2005 DAISKLQEY

-2075 TNTKVDVKAG
+2075 TNTKIDVKAG

-2098 MISAISPKMLVKAGV
+2098 TISAISPKMLIKAGV

-2149 TVTYSVVVAGQVP
+2149 TVTYSVVVTGQGNIP

-2223 IVVRDGEPFIVNG
+2223 IIVRDGEPFIVNG

-2290 KFNVKSSGSKAN
+2290 KFNVKSSGS
-2302 STSSKKKNTSS
+2302 
-2313 SKSSGTKSS
+2313 
-2322 GSSKSSSNSSSDSTK
+2322 
-2337 DKTEEVIDWIE
+2337 
-2348 VYLNEMSRATEI
+2348 
-2360 AVDNIDRAIGLASK
+2360 
-2374 QAKSYEAIGKVQE
+2374 
-2387 EITANQR
+2387 
-2394 AADKYLAKANSV
+2394 
-2406 GLNETYASKV
+2406 
-2416 RNGTLDIETITD
+2416 
-2428 EDLKKKID
+2428 
-2436 DYKTYYKDYEDS
+2436 
-2448 LDKVRDLEDKLSD
+2448 
-2461 LAEKRLEIIEK
+2461 
-2472 EYDAIVDINDAIKD
+2472 
-2486 VADSK
+2486 
-2491 MELNDALGTAVDNG
+2491 
-2505 DNISNL
+2505 
-2511 NKSIKAQEDTYNQL
+2511 
-2525 TKKLNEYQAEVNS
+2525 
-2538 QLSSGLLKQGSEAYQ
+2538 
-2553 EAMKNIQDFSAKI
+2553 
-2566 YDASKELI
+2566 
-2574 ELQDKLNQIKIDTIQ
+2574 
-2589 NVIDAFERRTSKL
+2589 
-2602 DKYASLL
+2602 
-2609 ESQDKEVP
+2609 
-2617 ESVYQEQIDTNN
+2617 
-2629 AQVQKNQEQRNLL
+2629 
-2642 LEQQSVYD
+2642 
-2650 VNSSRYKELAE
+2650 
-2661 DINKLD
+2661 
-2667 ESTLGLLED
+2667 
-2676 NEKLKDS
+2676 
-2683 IYELR
+2683 
-2688 ISNLEK
+2688 
-2694 AIQGYDDL
+2694 
-2702 EDELKDFRSLLN
+2702 
-2714 DDAFLDKNGAITDE
+2714 
-2728 GLAQITLLSQSL
+2728 
-2740 GNVKKKISDLTTG
+2740 
-2753 LSKLTEMYNN
+2753 
-2763 GLISLDE
+2763 
-2770 YNDKSSEYRKEI
+2770 
-2782 RSATSDVK
+2782 
-2790 DYQDSLVSLY
+2790 
-2800 TDALKA
+2800 
-2806 EVDALDKVIDKRR
+2806 
-2819 EAYKQQR
+2819 
-2826 EYADYQKK
+2826 
-2834 VNSQQKDVNSIKAQ
+2834 
-2848 IQAMENS
+2848 
-2855 SDAATLARVKKLK
+2855 
-2868 QDLADAEDDLN
+2868 
-2879 TTKQD
+2879 
-2884 HKDDLIDQGFQKM
+2884 
-2897 SDDLNQM
+2897 
-2904 LEDTEYEISHNADK
+2904 
-2918 QNEIIQSMLNK
+2918 
-2929 QVGMY
+2929 
-2934 QEAYSKINSIIK
+2934 
-2946 NTGWVGSND
+2946 
-2955 FNNNQ
+2955 
-2960 SQMSSQTG
+2960 
-2968 AQNQASNASQSQ
+2968 
-2980 QTANSKPSSSASGTD
+2980 
-2995 TSGIKDNASE
+2995 
-3005 NNKITEN
+3005 
-3012 IMKPENT
+3012 
-3019 TNRPVAE
+3019 
-3026 LKVSKS
+3026 
-3032 SVSIEEG
+3032 
-3039 KSTSVTTKIRPND
+3039 
-3052 AANKKLS
+3052 
-3059 WKSSNTAI
+3059 
-3067 ATVSNGTI
+3067 
-3075 SGKKPGSCQVTVST
+3075 
-3089 TDGSGISKT
+3089 
-3098 IAVTVTKKPVPP
+3098 
-3110 KPAQNNT
+3110 
-3117 NKSGGDGV
+3117 
-3125 PRVGDVVTFNGKY
+3125 
-3138 YYDSWG
+3138 
-3144 KRPAGSLYSGVKNGV
+3144 
-3159 VIDNFSS
+3159 
-3166 RDYGGSARYTGDLK
+3166 
-3180 VHIKSRDGRHGD
+3180 
-3192 LGWVRLSQ
+3192 
-3200 ISGYAKGTPGV
+3200 
-3211 DRDQI
+3211 
-3216 AIVDEEGRELQI
+3216 
-3228 PNGKGG
+3228 
-3234 RITKLEKGT
+3234 
-3243 GVIPHTAT
+3243 
-3251 EKLMALS
+3251 
-3258 EQLDNNGNMV
+3258 
-3268 INGRTI
+3268 
-3274 EEYVNDMANMQS
+3274 
-3286 IAVPDFSDVTASVVS
+3286 
-3301 QLEGKGM
+3301 
-3308 GNVTVE
+3308 
-3314 YNQPVTFNSVDKNDI
+3314 
-3329 PQMEEFLK
+3329 
-3337 RAREDTTKYI
+3337 
-3347 VKELRKGGMQI
+3347 
-3358 RR
+3358 

>member
-16 SKAEQKLNALLKEK
+16 AKAEQKLNALLKEK

-43 VKNISKNIEKGIKDT
+43 IKNISKNIEKGIKNT
-58 RIDTSAITK
+58 KIDTSAITK
-67 QLADSFNISD
+67 QLADSFNITD

-82 NLNKQLNNMVSSLGK
+82 NLNKQLNSMVTNLGK

-113 SGLDSMAKTIAT
+113 SGLDDMAKTITT
-125 NSKLVKSATGYYD
+125 NSKVVKSATGYYD

-176 KDAKKGISVDS
+176 KDAKKGISIDS

-226 QSMNFSDLST
+226 QSMNFSELSA

-256 VADKLKSNIQSATEA
+256 VADKLKNNIQSATEA

-329 SGDEPVKVDIDVD
+329 SGDEPVKVDIDID
-342 VNGLQEKLNSACH
+342 RNGLQEKLNSACH

-363 KIDSEDIASRI
+363 KIDSEDIASKI

-394 VRQAVDENLKKIEPE
+394 VKQAVDENLKKIEPE
-409 VDESGLT
+409 VDESRLT
-416 QLQQALHNIN
+416 QLQQALHNVN

-435 FSSLGSTFKEAFSAY
+435 FSFLGSTFKEAFSAY

-546 SDLSASDS
+546 SDLSAADS

-593 MEAMSRVSTT
+593 MEAMSRVATT

-612 KLLGYLATT
+612 KLLGYVATT
-621 GEVTQRSMSSIGE
+621 GEITGRNMSSIGE

-648 QNYELVDEDGT
+648 QNYELVDDNGT

-688 DVLDNLADKWSSLNQ
+688 DVLDNLAEKWSSLNQ

-833 NLGTAMDM
+833 NLGTAMNM

-846 VDTSGFKDLLSLTQ
+846 VDSSGFKDLLSLTQ

-875 LTDAQRVAILTG
+875 LTDAQRIAILTG

-930 ANPLILVATGVTA
+930 ANPLILVTAGVTA
-943 AVSAYSAYQQSVQES
+943 AVSAYSAYQQSVQEN

-1098 QIKGIDFGIDERG
+1098 QIKGIDFGTDERG

-1123 NAEESI
+1123 DAEESI
-1129 NSFMDKI
+1129 NSFMDKV

-1157 DQSSKSL
+1157 EQSSKSL

-1204 NAVEKYNDALSSGDT
+1204 NAVEKYNDALTSGDT
-1219 SKIKEAKSAFDDVKN
+1219 SKIESAESAFNKVKESVN
-1234 SVDGVVEKYPQF
+1234 SVTKSYPEF
-1246 KSLFNEV
+1246 KSLFDEV
-1253 GSSLDKTAV
+1253 GESLDKSAV
-1262 KANNFKNALTG
+1262 KAYDFQKALNDSSMKDVVSQFK
-1273 QNNDKFDTGLVK
+1273 D
-1285 QYNTQLQNSKKL
+1285 LQ
-1297 MESMS
+1297 
-1302 DEQKK
+1302 
-1307 FGNVSNTERPVIFWS
+1307 
-1322 DDEIK
+1322 
-1327 KQSTALKSWGE
+1327 
-1338 DLESLK
+1338 
-1344 GSYSTVMGTSSE
+1344 
-1356 FDGVEIAFT
+1356 
-1365 PILKMPDGSGK
+1365 
-1376 VMSSNQMST
+1376 
-1385 YINSLI
+1385 
-1391 QEACKDGNGWTN
+1391 
-1403 EELFDLDTKG
+1403 
-1413 LDIDGVHISNMIADI
+1413 
-1428 GDTAAETGEKMHSVQ
+1428 
-1443 EPLYEW
+1443 
-1449 AESYAKI
+1449 
-1456 QDKAKE
+1456 
-1462 AGISTE
+1462 
-1468 KYIDKSNKLLDF
+1468 
-1480 ADKVS
+1480 
-1485 ELKELNDVDLK
+1485 DVDLK

-1515 VDKAIELGVVSDD
+1515 VDKAIELGIVSDD

-1543 GLTGTVSVDALSE
+1543 GLTGTVSVDALNE

-1576 SILAE
+1576 SIMAE

-1621 LEQLQEQQAQG
+1621 LAQLQEQQAQG

-1643 QQEALRKVNEQMA
+1643 QQEALRKVNEQIA
-1656 KAVFNG
+1656 KAKFMD

-1764 PKIKR
+1764 PKIER

-1781 LSDIQNINKEWSH
+1781 LSDIQNINKEWAH

-1855 SAKEALDGMNDTS
+1855 SAKEALDSMNDTT

-1883 DSIDKVKDYIQQVQ
+1883 DSIDRVKEYIQQVQ

-1917 EYLVEKQQE
+1917 EYLVEKQRE

-1990 VVLNVDASQVDGSVG
+1990 VVLSVDSSQVDGSVG
-2005 NAISKLQEY
+2005 DAISKIQEY

-2075 TNTKVDVKAG
+2075 TNTKIDVKAG

-2098 MISAISPKMLVKAGV
+2098 TISAISPKMLVKAGV

-2149 TVTYSVVVAGQVP
+2149 TVTYSVVIAGQVP

-2184 TAHSLGTAH
+2184 TAHFLGTAH
-2193 AKGTTNVSS
+2193 AKGTTNISS

-2223 IVVRDGEPFIVNG
+2223 IIVRDGEPFIVNG

-2302 STSSKKKNTSS
+2302 STSSKKKNSSS
-2313 SKSSGTKSS
+2313 SKSLGTKSS

-2436 DYKTYYKDYEDS
+2436 DYKTYYRDYEDS

-2491 MELNDALGTAVDNG
+2491 IELNDALGTAIDNG

-2525 TKKLNEYQAEVNS
+2525 TKKLNEYQEEVNS
-2538 QLSSGLLKQGSEAYQ
+2538 QLSSRLLKQGSEAYQ

-2609 ESQDKEVP
+2609 EAQNKEVP

-2629 AQVQKNQEQRNLL
+2629 TQVQKNQEQRNLL

-2740 GNVKKKISDLTTG
+2740 GNAKKKISDLTTG
-2753 LSKLTEMYNN
+2753 LTKLTEMYNN

-2782 RSATSDVK
+2782 RNATSDVK

-2800 TDALKA
+2800 TDALKT

-2855 SDAATLARVKKLK
+2855 SDVSTLARVKKLK

-2884 HKDDLIDQGFQKM
+2884 HKDDLISEGFQKL

-2980 QTANSKPSSSASGTD
+2980 QTANSKPSGSASGTD

-3026 LKVSKS
+3026 LTVSKS

-3075 SGKKPGSCQVTVST
+3075 SGKKPGSCQITVST

-3098 IAVTVTKKPVPP
+3098 IAVTVTKKPDPP
-3110 KPAQNNT
+3110 KPAIPS
-3117 NKSGGDGV
+3117 NKGGDGV

-3180 VHIKSRDGRHGD
+3180 VHIKSADGRYGD

-3301 QLEGKGM
+3301 QLESKGM
-3308 GNVTVE
+3308 GNVMVE

>member
-16 SKAEQKLNALLKEK
+16 AKAEQKLNALLKEK

-58 RIDTSAITK
+58 KIDTSAITK

-82 NLNKQLNNMVSSLGK
+82 NLNKQLNSMVTNLGK

-113 SGLDSMAKTIAT
+113 SGLDDMAKTITT
-125 NSKLVKSATGYYD
+125 NSKVVKSATGYYD

-154 LKKALGGDTYKELL
+154 LKKALGGDNYKELL

-213 VFDLVKKARQDMT
+213 VFDLIKKARQDMT
-226 QSMNFSDLST
+226 QSINFSDLSA

-246 YEQVVTMGKE
+246 YEQVVSMGKE
-256 VADKLKSNIQSATEA
+256 VADKLKNNIQSATEA

-282 DKEKIASQI
+282 DKEKITSQI

-329 SGDEPVKVDIDVD
+329 SGDEPVKIDIDVD
-342 VNGLQEKLNSACH
+342 RNGLQEKLNTACH

-363 KIDSEDIASRI
+363 KIDSEDIASKI

-394 VRQAVDENLKKIEPE
+394 VHQAVDENLKKIEPE
-409 VDESGLT
+409 VDESNLT
-416 QLQQALHNIN
+416 QLQQALHNVN

-450 SLANVMQDMLYKI
+450 SLANVMQDALYKVADAGKEAI
-463 ADGAREAVGTVKELN
+463 ATVKEFN
-478 DSITSLEMATGENY
+478 DIKTNLAMATNENSSSINNLMNDY
-492 NTVKQMMSQ
+492 NALAK
-501 YNEMGQELGSITTDI
+501 ELGSVTSSVAESADSWIRQGRSMKDTNSLIKDSLVLSKDAELSSTDASEI
-516 AEGADSW
+516 LTATLNGYQMAADQASRVNDILTSIDLESASGADSI
-523 LRQGK
+523 GK
-528 SVQETNQL
+528 ALV
-536 LKDSMVLSKV
+536 
-546 SDLSASDS
+546 
-554 TQYLTSAMNGYKV
+554 KV
-567 AAEDVMSIVDKV
+567 A
-579 SQVDLYSA
+579 SQ
-587 TDAGGL
+587 
-593 MEAMSRVSTT
+593 
-603 ANTAGVSMD
+603 ANNAGVSLE
-612 KLLGYLATT
+612 KTSAIIATMKDITQDSDESIGTALKSILSRMNQIKAGKFVDAET
-621 GEVTQRSMSSIGE
+621 GESLNDTEKV
-634 SFKTIFARMSDIKA
+634 
-648 QNYELVDEDGT
+648 
-659 VELLSDVE
+659 
-667 SSLKKVGIDLRKT
+667 LKKIGVSMRDSNDQFKDSESVL
-680 VTEYNSYD
+680 D
-688 DVLDNLADKWSSLNQ
+688 DVAKKWNTLNS
-703 VQQNELSKAF
+703 NSKKAT
-713 AGVRQQEVFRT
+713 AT
-724 LMENYDRV
+724 AM
-732 KKYTKLA
+732 
-739 EDSAGTAEKKF
+739 AGTYQYNKFIAMMDNWDKVEKLTDTAFNSEGTANKKF
-750 NDNYLSSLEAKTQSL
+750 EDNYLNSLEAKTNAL
-765 KASLESL
+765 KASMESL
-772 SSSLISDDMYAGVLD
+772 ATNLISDDIYAGVLD

-846 VDTSGFKDLLSLTQ
+846 VDASGFKDLLSLTQ

-875 LTDAQRVAILTG
+875 LTDAQRIAILTG

-907 NAAATTSTL
+907 NAAAATSTL

-930 ANPLILVATGVTA
+930 ANPLILVTAGVTA

-1065 NKNRGYNLGTFSN
+1065 NKKRGYNLGTFSN

-1098 QIKGIDFGIDERG
+1098 QIKGIDFGTDERG

-1129 NSFMDKI
+1129 NSFMDKV

-1157 DQSSKSL
+1157 EQSSKSL

-1204 NAVEKYNDALSSGDT
+1204 NAVEKYNDALTSGDT
-1219 SKIKEAKSAFDDVKN
+1219 SKIESAESAFNKVKESVN
-1234 SVDGVVEKYPQF
+1234 SVTKSYPEF
-1246 KSLFNEV
+1246 KSLFDEV
-1253 GSSLDKTAV
+1253 GESLDKSAV
-1262 KANNFKNALTG
+1262 KAYDF
-1273 QNNDKFDTGLVK
+1273 
-1285 QYNTQLQNSKKL
+1285 
-1297 MESMS
+1297 
-1302 DEQKK
+1302 QK
-1307 FGNVSNTERPVIFWS
+1307 
-1322 DDEIK
+1322 
-1327 KQSTALKSWGE
+1327 A
-1338 DLESLK
+1338 
-1344 GSYSTVMGTSSE
+1344 
-1356 FDGVEIAFT
+1356 
-1365 PILKMPDGSGK
+1365 
-1376 VMSSNQMST
+1376 
-1385 YINSLI
+1385 
-1391 QEACKDGNGWTN
+1391 
-1403 EELFDLDTKG
+1403 
-1413 LDIDGVHISNMIADI
+1413 
-1428 GDTAAETGEKMHSVQ
+1428 
-1443 EPLYEW
+1443 
-1449 AESYAKI
+1449 
-1456 QDKAKE
+1456 
-1462 AGISTE
+1462 
-1468 KYIDKSNKLLDF
+1468 
-1480 ADKVS
+1480 
-1485 ELKELNDVDLK
+1485 LNDSSMKDVVSQFKDLQAVDLK

-1515 VDKAIELGVVSDD
+1515 VDKAIELGIVSDD

-1543 GLTGTVSVDALSE
+1543 GLTGTVSVDALNE

-1576 SILAE
+1576 SIMAE

-1621 LEQLQEQQAQG
+1621 LAQLQEQQAQG

-1656 KAVFNG
+1656 KAAFNG

-1961 VDLSVEGAQQAADN
+1961 VDLSVEGAQEAADN

-2005 NAISKLQEY
+2005 DAISKLQEY
-2014 QTAVNNLNAQTELQK
+2014 QTAVNNLNSQTELQK

-2098 MISAISPKMLVKAGV
+2098 TISAISPKMLVKAGV

-2139 DAFKPANKNA
+2139 DAFKPADKNA
-2149 TVTYSVVVAGQVP
+2149 TVTYSVVVTGQGNIP

-2223 IVVRDGEPFIVNG
+2223 IIVRDGEPFIVNG

-2265 TGSHGKLAYEGGA
+2265 TGSHAKLAYEGGA

-2436 DYKTYYKDYEDS
+2436 DYKTYYRDYEDS

-2491 MELNDALGTAVDNG
+2491 MELNDALGTAIDNG

-2688 ISNLEK
+2688 INNLEK

-2728 GLAQITLLSQSL
+2728 GLVQITLLSQSL

-2806 EVDALDKVIDKRR
+2806 EVDALDKVIDKRS

-2855 SDAATLARVKKLK
+2855 SDASTLARVKKLK

-2884 HKDDLIDQGFQKM
+2884 HKDDLISEGFQKM

-2960 SQMSSQTG
+2960 FQMSSQTG

-3026 LKVSKS
+3026 LKVSS
-3032 SVSIEEG
+3032 NSVSIEEG
-3039 KSTSVTTKIRPND
+3039 KSTSVTATVRPND
-3052 AANKKLS
+3052 AANKTLT
-3059 WKSSNTAI
+3059 WKSSNDSV

-3089 TDGSGISKT
+3089 TDGSGLSQI
-3098 IAVTVTKKPVPP
+3098 IGVTVTKKPDPP
-3110 KPAQNNT
+3110 KPAPAPVS
-3117 NKSGGDGV
+3117 SGGDGV

-3144 KRPAGSLYSGVKNGV
+3144 KRPAGSLYSGVANGV
-3159 VIDNFSS
+3159 VIDSYSS
-3166 RDYGGSARYTGDLK
+3166 KDFGGNAKYTGDLK
-3180 VHIKSRDGRHGD
+3180 VHIKSADGRYGD

-3200 ISGYAKGTPGV
+3200 ISGYATGTSGV

>member
-43 VKNISKNIEKGIKDT
+43 IKNISKNIEKGIKDT
-58 RIDTSAITK
+58 KIDTSALTK

-82 NLNKQLNNMVSSLGK
+82 NLNKQLNSMVTNLGK

-113 SGLDSMAKTIAT
+113 SGLDGMAKTITT

-147 KIYVSDD
+147 KIYISDD

-213 VFDLVKKARQDMT
+213 VFDLIKKARQDMT
-226 QSMNFSDLST
+226 QSINFSDLSA

-256 VADKLKSNIQSATEA
+256 VADKLKNNIQSATEA

-296 SAGNNAGEAI
+296 SAGNNTGEAI
-306 KLDLQINDEQ
+306 KLDLQISDEQ

-329 SGDEPVKVDIDVD
+329 SGDEPVKIDIDVD
-342 VNGLQEKLNSACH
+342 RNGLQEKLNTACH

-374 KAAVDGITD
+374 KTAVDGITD
-383 IELDLKVNTDS
+383 VELDLKVNTDS

-416 QLQQALHNIN
+416 QLQQALHNVN

-833 NLGTAMDM
+833 NLGTAMNM

-846 VDTSGFKDLLSLTQ
+846 VDSSGFKDLLSLTQ

-930 ANPLILVATGVTA
+930 ANPLILVTAGVTA

-1065 NKNRGYNLGTFSN
+1065 NKDRGYNLGTFSN

-1098 QIKGIDFGIDERG
+1098 QIKGIDFGTDEKG
-1111 QGAIFKFTGKAE
+1111 QGAIFTFKGKAE

-1151 FLDSIL
+1151 FLDNIL
-1157 DQSSKSL
+1157 EQSSKSL

-1204 NAVEKYNDALSSGDT
+1204 NAVEKYNDALTSGDT
-1219 SKIKEAKSAFDDVKN
+1219 SKIESAESAFNKVKESVN
-1234 SVDGVVEKYPQF
+1234 SVTKSYPEF
-1246 KSLFNEV
+1246 KSLFDEV
-1253 GSSLDKTAV
+1253 GESLDKSAV
-1262 KANNFKNALTG
+1262 KAYDFQKALNDSSMKDVVSQFK
-1273 QNNDKFDTGLVK
+1273 D
-1285 QYNTQLQNSKKL
+1285 LQ
-1297 MESMS
+1297 
-1302 DEQKK
+1302 
-1307 FGNVSNTERPVIFWS
+1307 
-1322 DDEIK
+1322 
-1327 KQSTALKSWGE
+1327 
-1338 DLESLK
+1338 
-1344 GSYSTVMGTSSE
+1344 
-1356 FDGVEIAFT
+1356 
-1365 PILKMPDGSGK
+1365 
-1376 VMSSNQMST
+1376 
-1385 YINSLI
+1385 
-1391 QEACKDGNGWTN
+1391 
-1403 EELFDLDTKG
+1403 
-1413 LDIDGVHISNMIADI
+1413 
-1428 GDTAAETGEKMHSVQ
+1428 
-1443 EPLYEW
+1443 
-1449 AESYAKI
+1449 
-1456 QDKAKE
+1456 
-1462 AGISTE
+1462 
-1468 KYIDKSNKLLDF
+1468 
-1480 ADKVS
+1480 
-1485 ELKELNDVDLK
+1485 DVDLK

-1515 VDKAIELGVVSDD
+1515 VDKAIELGIVSDD

-1543 GLTGTVSVDALSE
+1543 GLTGTVSVDALNE

-1576 SILAE
+1576 SIMAE

-1621 LEQLQEQQAQG
+1621 LAQLQEQQAQG

-1643 QQEALRKVNEQMA
+1643 QQEALRKVNEQIA
-1656 KAVFNG
+1656 KAKFMD

-1717 NLESAESLYEKGLTG
+1717 NLESVESLYEKGLTG

-1868 LDGINLDADSFSAVT
+1868 LDGINLDVDSFSAVT
-1883 DSIDKVKDYIQQVQ
+1883 DNIDKVKEYIQQVQ

-2005 NAISKLQEY
+2005 DAISKLQEY

-2075 TNTKVDVKAG
+2075 TNTKIDVKAG

-2098 MISAISPKMLVKAGV
+2098 TISAISPKMLIKAGV

-2149 TVTYSVVVAGQVP
+2149 TVTYSVVVTGQGNIP

-2223 IVVRDGEPFIVNG
+2223 IIVRDGEPFIVNG

-2302 STSSKKKNTSS
+2302 STSSKKKNSSS

-2322 GSSKSSSNSSSDSTK
+2322 GSSNKSSSNSSSDSTK
-2337 DKTEEVIDWIE
+2337 NKTEEVIDWIE
-2348 VYLNEMSRATEI
+2348 IYLNEMSRATEI

-2374 QAKSYEAIGKVQE
+2374 QAKAYEAIGKVQE

-2436 DYKTYYKDYEDS
+2436 NYKTYYKDYEDS

-2728 GLAQITLLSQSL
+2728 GLVQITLLSQSL

-2855 SDAATLARVKKLK
+2855 SDASTLARVKKLK

-2884 HKDDLIDQGFQKM
+2884 HKDDLIDQGFQKL

-3026 LKVSKS
+3026 LKVSKN
-3032 SVSIEEG
+3032 SVYIEEG

-3098 IAVTVTKKPVPP
+3098 IAVTVTKKPDPP
-3110 KPAQNNT
+3110 KPAIPS
-3117 NKSGGDGV
+3117 NKGGDGV

-3180 VHIKSRDGRHGD
+3180 VHIKSRDGRYGD

-3301 QLEGKGM
+3301 QLESKGM

>member
-1 MAEDFRIQVETDLDT
+1 MAEDFRIQVKTDLDT

-58 RIDTSAITK
+58 KIDTSAITK

-82 NLNKQLNNMVSSLGK
+82 NLNKQLNSMVTSLGK

-113 SGLDSMAKTIAT
+113 SGLDGMAKTITT

-154 LKKALGGDTYKELL
+154 LKKALGGDNYKELL

-176 KDAKKGISVDS
+176 KDAKKGISIDS

-213 VFDLVKKARQDMT
+213 VFDLIKKARQDMT
-226 QSMNFSDLST
+226 QSMSFSDLSA
-236 NQKFDVTSSA
+236 NQKFDMTSSA

-271 SKTSIDLDVNV
+271 SKISIDLDV

-321 RSSISKIA
+321 RSSISQNA
-329 SGDEPVKVDIDVD
+329 SGDEPVKIDIDVD
-342 VNGLQEKLNSACH
+342 RNGLQEKLNTACH

-383 IELDLKVNTDS
+383 VELDLKVNTDS

-416 QLQQALHNIN
+416 QLQQALHNVN

-1065 NKNRGYNLGTFSN
+1065 NKDRGYNLGTFSN

-1098 QIKGIDFGIDERG
+1098 QIKGIDFGTDERG

-1129 NSFMDKI
+1129 NSFMDKV

-1157 DQSSKSL
+1157 EQSSKSL

-1204 NAVEKYNDALSSGDT
+1204 NAVEKYNDALTSGDT
-1219 SKIKEAKSAFDDVKN
+1219 SKIESAESAFNKVKE
-1234 SVDGVVEKYPQF
+1234 SVDSVTKSYPEF
-1246 KSLFNEV
+1246 KFLFDEV
-1253 GSSLDKTAV
+1253 GESLDKSAV
-1262 KANNFKNALTG
+1262 KAYDFQKALNDSSMKDVVSQFK
-1273 QNNDKFDTGLVK
+1273 D
-1285 QYNTQLQNSKKL
+1285 LQ
-1297 MESMS
+1297 
-1302 DEQKK
+1302 
-1307 FGNVSNTERPVIFWS
+1307 
-1322 DDEIK
+1322 
-1327 KQSTALKSWGE
+1327 
-1338 DLESLK
+1338 
-1344 GSYSTVMGTSSE
+1344 
-1356 FDGVEIAFT
+1356 
-1365 PILKMPDGSGK
+1365 
-1376 VMSSNQMST
+1376 
-1385 YINSLI
+1385 
-1391 QEACKDGNGWTN
+1391 
-1403 EELFDLDTKG
+1403 
-1413 LDIDGVHISNMIADI
+1413 
-1428 GDTAAETGEKMHSVQ
+1428 
-1443 EPLYEW
+1443 
-1449 AESYAKI
+1449 
-1456 QDKAKE
+1456 
-1462 AGISTE
+1462 
-1468 KYIDKSNKLLDF
+1468 
-1480 ADKVS
+1480 
-1485 ELKELNDVDLK
+1485 DVDLK

-1543 GLTGTVSVDALSE
+1543 GLTGTVSVDALNE

-1576 SILAE
+1576 SIMAE

-1656 KAVFNG
+1656 KAAFNG

-1855 SAKEALDGMNDTS
+1855 SAKEALDSMNDTT

-1883 DSIDKVKDYIQQVQ
+1883 DSIDRVKEYIQQVQ

-1926 LGSSD
+1926 LGSSN

-1990 VVLNVDASQVDGSVG
+1990 VVLSVDASQVDGSVG
-2005 NAISKLQEY
+2005 DAISKLQEY

-2075 TNTKVDVKAG
+2075 TNTKIDVKAG

-2098 MISAISPKMLVKAGV
+2098 TISAISPKMLVKAGV

-2118 DGYQPSDKN
+2118 DGYQPSDKS

-2149 TVTYSVVVAGQVP
+2149 TVTYSVVVTGQGNIP

-2223 IVVRDGEPFIVNG
+2223 IIVRDGEPFIVNG

-2278 HSLGSAFSSGTG
+2278 HSLGSAFSNGTG

-2313 SKSSGTKSS
+2313 SGAKSS
-2322 GSSKSSSNSSSDSTK
+2322 GSSNKSSSNSSSDSSK

-2348 VYLNEMSRATEI
+2348 IYFNEMSRATEI

-2374 QAKSYEAIGKVQE
+2374 QAKAYEAIGKVQE

-2472 EYDAIVDINDAIKD
+2472 EYDAIIDINDAIKD
-2486 VADSK
+2486 VADAK
-2491 MELNDALGTAVDNG
+2491 IELNDALGTAIDNG

-2629 AQVQKNQEQRNLL
+2629 AQVQKNQEQRSLL

-2728 GLAQITLLSQSL
+2728 GLVQITLLSQSL

-2855 SDAATLARVKKLK
+2855 SDASTLARVKKLK

-2879 TTKQD
+2879 TTKQE
-2884 HKDDLIDQGFQKM
+2884 HKDNLIDQGFQKL

-2980 QTANSKPSSSASGTD
+2980 QTANRKPSSSASGTD
-2995 TSGIKDNASE
+2995 TSGIKDNTSE

-3026 LKVSKS
+3026 LKVSS
-3032 SVSIEEG
+3032 NSVSIEEG
-3039 KSTSVTTKIRPND
+3039 KSTSVTATVRPND
-3052 AANKKLS
+3052 AANKTLT
-3059 WKSSNTAI
+3059 WKSSNDSV

-3089 TDGSGISKT
+3089 TDGSGLSQI
-3098 IAVTVTKKPVPP
+3098 IGVTVTKKPDPP
-3110 KPAQNNT
+3110 KPAPAPVS
-3117 NKSGGDGV
+3117 SGGDGIA
-3125 PRVGDVVTFNGKY
+3125 RVGDVVTFTGSY

-3144 KRPAGSLYSGVKNGV
+3144 KKPAGNLYSGVKNGV
-3159 VIDNFSS
+3159 VIDSYSS
-3166 RDYGGSARYTGDLK
+3166 KDFGGNARYTGDLK
-3180 VHIKSRDGRHGD
+3180 VHIKSADGRYGD

-3200 ISGYAKGTPGV
+3200 ISGYAKGTTGI

-3314 YNQPVTFNSVDKNDI
+3314 NHYDSLLTVEGNVDKDAL
-3329 PQMEEFLK
+3329 PGLEEILK
-3337 RAREDTTKYI
+3337 KSCDYTM
-3347 VKELRKGGMQI
+3347 KEFAKDLRKKGFRI
-3358 RR
+3358 TR

>member
-43 VKNISKNIEKGIKDT
+43 IKNISKNIEKGIKDT
-58 RIDTSAITK
+58 KIDTSALTK

-82 NLNKQLNNMVSSLGK
+82 NLNKQLNSMVTNLGK

-113 SGLDSMAKTIAT
+113 SGLDDMAKTLTT

-154 LKKALGGDTYKELL
+154 LKKALGGDNYKELL

-213 VFDLVKKARQDMT
+213 VFDLIKKARQDMT
-226 QSMNFSDLST
+226 QSINFSDLST

-316 LLSNL
+316 ILSNL

-546 SDLSASDS
+546 SDLSAADS

-612 KLLGYLATT
+612 KLLGYVATT
-621 GEVTQRSMSSIGE
+621 GEITGRNMSSIGE

-648 QNYELVDEDGT
+648 QNYELVDDNGT

-833 NLGTAMDM
+833 NLGTAMNM

-846 VDTSGFKDLLSLTQ
+846 VDSSGFKDLLSLTQ

-930 ANPLILVATGVTA
+930 ANPFILVTAGVTA

-958 VSSAKEAGQKFSEN
+958 VSSAKEAGQKFLEN

-1098 QIKGIDFGIDERG
+1098 QIKGIDFGTDERG

-1157 DQSSKSL
+1157 EQSSKSL

-1204 NAVEKYNDALSSGDT
+1204 NAVEKYNDALTSGDT
-1219 SKIKEAKSAFDDVKN
+1219 SKIESAESAFNKVKE
-1234 SVDGVVEKYPQF
+1234 SVDSVTKSYPEF
-1246 KSLFNEV
+1246 KSLFDEV
-1253 GSSLDKTAV
+1253 GESLDKSAV
-1262 KANNFKNALTG
+1262 KAYDFQKALNDSSMKDVVSQFK
-1273 QNNDKFDTGLVK
+1273 D
-1285 QYNTQLQNSKKL
+1285 LQ
-1297 MESMS
+1297 
-1302 DEQKK
+1302 
-1307 FGNVSNTERPVIFWS
+1307 
-1322 DDEIK
+1322 
-1327 KQSTALKSWGE
+1327 
-1338 DLESLK
+1338 
-1344 GSYSTVMGTSSE
+1344 
-1356 FDGVEIAFT
+1356 
-1365 PILKMPDGSGK
+1365 
-1376 VMSSNQMST
+1376 
-1385 YINSLI
+1385 
-1391 QEACKDGNGWTN
+1391 
-1403 EELFDLDTKG
+1403 
-1413 LDIDGVHISNMIADI
+1413 
-1428 GDTAAETGEKMHSVQ
+1428 
-1443 EPLYEW
+1443 
-1449 AESYAKI
+1449 
-1456 QDKAKE
+1456 
-1462 AGISTE
+1462 
-1468 KYIDKSNKLLDF
+1468 
-1480 ADKVS
+1480 
-1485 ELKELNDVDLK
+1485 DVDLK

-1543 GLTGTVSVDALSE
+1543 GLTGTVSVDALNE

-1576 SILAE
+1576 SIMAE

-1656 KAVFNG
+1656 KAAFNG

-1758 AYEEAM
+1758 AYEEAI

-1781 LSDIQNINKEWSH
+1781 LSDIQNINKEWAH

-1961 VDLSVEGAQQAADN
+1961 VDLSVEGAREAADN

-2029 AGVQIDT
+2029 TGVQIDT

-2223 IVVRDGEPFIVNG
+2223 IIVRDGEPFIVNG

-2265 TGSHGKLAYEGGA
+2265 TGSHGKLAYEGCA
-2278 HSLGSAFSSGTG
+2278 HSLGSAFSGGTG

-2302 STSSKKKNTSS
+2302 STSSKKKNSS
-2313 SKSSGTKSS
+2313 SSNSSGTKSS
-2322 GSSKSSSNSSSDSTK
+2322 GSSNKSSSNSSSDSTK

-2406 GLNETYASKV
+2406 KLNETYASKV

-2486 VADSK
+2486 VVDSK

-2728 GLAQITLLSQSL
+2728 GLVQITLLSQSL

-2855 SDAATLARVKKLK
+2855 SDASTLAHVKKLK

-2884 HKDDLIDQGFQKM
+2884 HKDDLIDQGFQKL

-2968 AQNQASNASQSQ
+2968 AQNQASNASQTQ
-2980 QTANSKPSSSASGTD
+2980 QTANSKPSGSASGTD
-2995 TSGIKDNASE
+2995 TSGIKDNASK
-3005 NNKITEN
+3005 NDKITEN

-3026 LKVSKS
+3026 LTVSKS

-3039 KSTSVTTKIRPND
+3039 KSTSVSTKIRPND

-3098 IAVTVTKKPVPP
+3098 IAVTVTKKPDPP
-3110 KPAQNNT
+3110 KPAIPS
-3117 NKSGGDGV
+3117 NKGGDGV

-3159 VIDNFSS
+3159 VIDSYSS

-3180 VHIKSRDGRHGD
+3180 VHIKSRDGRYGD

-3258 EQLDNNGNMV
+3258 EQLDNNGNMI

-3314 YNQPVTFNSVDKNDI
+3314 NHYDSLLTVEGNVDKDALPGLEDI
-3329 PQMEEFLK
+3329 LK
-3337 RAREDTTKYI
+3337 RSYEYTSKQM

>member
-16 SKAEQKLNALLKEK
+16 AKAEQKLNALLKEK

-43 VKNISKNIEKGIKDT
+43 IKNISKNIEKGIKNT
-58 RIDTSAITK
+58 KIDTSAITK
-67 QLADSFNISD
+67 QLADSFNIMD

-82 NLNKQLNNMVSSLGK
+82 NLNKQLNSMVTNLGK

-113 SGLDSMAKTIAT
+113 SGLDDMAKTITT
-125 NSKLVKSATGYYD
+125 NSKVVKSATGYYD

-176 KDAKKGISVDS
+176 KDAKKGISIDS

-226 QSMNFSDLST
+226 QSMNFSELSA

-256 VADKLKSNIQSATEA
+256 VADKLKNNIQSATEA

-329 SGDEPVKVDIDVD
+329 SGDEPVKVDIDID
-342 VNGLQEKLNSACH
+342 RNGLQEKLNSACH

-363 KIDSEDIASRI
+363 KIDSEDIASKI

-394 VRQAVDENLKKIEPE
+394 VKQAVDENLKKIEPE
-409 VDESGLT
+409 VDESRLT
-416 QLQQALHNIN
+416 QLQQALHNVN

-435 FSSLGSTFKEAFSAY
+435 FSFLGSTFKEAFSAY

-546 SDLSASDS
+546 SDLSAADS

-593 MEAMSRVSTT
+593 MEAMSRVATT

-612 KLLGYLATT
+612 KLLGYVATT
-621 GEVTQRSMSSIGE
+621 GEITGRNMSSIGE

-648 QNYELVDEDGT
+648 QNYELVDDNGT

-688 DVLDNLADKWSSLNQ
+688 DVLDNLAEKWSSLNQ

-833 NLGTAMDM
+833 NLGTAMNM

-846 VDTSGFKDLLSLTQ
+846 VDSSGFKDLLSLTQ

-875 LTDAQRVAILTG
+875 LTDAQRIAILTG

-930 ANPLILVATGVTA
+930 ANPLILVTAGVTA
-943 AVSAYSAYQQSVQES
+943 AVSAYSAYQQSVQEN

-1098 QIKGIDFGIDERG
+1098 QIKGIDFGTDERG

-1123 NAEESI
+1123 DAEESI
-1129 NSFMDKI
+1129 NSFMDKV

-1157 DQSSKSL
+1157 EQSSKSL

-1204 NAVEKYNDALSSGDT
+1204 NAVEKYNDALTSGDT
-1219 SKIKEAKSAFDDVKN
+1219 SKIESAESAFNKVKESVN
-1234 SVDGVVEKYPQF
+1234 SVTKSYPEF
-1246 KSLFNEV
+1246 KSLFDEV
-1253 GSSLDKTAV
+1253 GESLDKSAV
-1262 KANNFKNALTG
+1262 KAYDFQKALNDSSMKDVVSQFK
-1273 QNNDKFDTGLVK
+1273 D
-1285 QYNTQLQNSKKL
+1285 LQ
-1297 MESMS
+1297 
-1302 DEQKK
+1302 
-1307 FGNVSNTERPVIFWS
+1307 
-1322 DDEIK
+1322 
-1327 KQSTALKSWGE
+1327 
-1338 DLESLK
+1338 
-1344 GSYSTVMGTSSE
+1344 
-1356 FDGVEIAFT
+1356 
-1365 PILKMPDGSGK
+1365 
-1376 VMSSNQMST
+1376 
-1385 YINSLI
+1385 
-1391 QEACKDGNGWTN
+1391 
-1403 EELFDLDTKG
+1403 
-1413 LDIDGVHISNMIADI
+1413 
-1428 GDTAAETGEKMHSVQ
+1428 
-1443 EPLYEW
+1443 
-1449 AESYAKI
+1449 
-1456 QDKAKE
+1456 
-1462 AGISTE
+1462 
-1468 KYIDKSNKLLDF
+1468 
-1480 ADKVS
+1480 
-1485 ELKELNDVDLK
+1485 DVDLK

-1515 VDKAIELGVVSDD
+1515 VDKAIELGIVSDD

-1543 GLTGTVSVDALSE
+1543 GLTGTVSVDALNE

-1576 SILAE
+1576 SIMAE

-1621 LEQLQEQQAQG
+1621 LAQLQEQQAQG

-1643 QQEALRKVNEQMA
+1643 QQEALRKVNEQIA
-1656 KAVFNG
+1656 KAKFMD

-1764 PKIKR
+1764 PKIER

-1781 LSDIQNINKEWSH
+1781 LSDIQNINKEWAH

-1855 SAKEALDGMNDTS
+1855 SAKEALDSMNDTT

-1883 DSIDKVKDYIQQVQ
+1883 DSIDRVKEYIQQVQ

-1917 EYLVEKQQE
+1917 EYLVEKQRE

-1990 VVLNVDASQVDGSVG
+1990 VVLSVDSSQVDGSVG
-2005 NAISKLQEY
+2005 DAISKIQEY

-2075 TNTKVDVKAG
+2075 TNTKIDVKAG

-2098 MISAISPKMLVKAGV
+2098 TISAISPKMLVKAGV

-2149 TVTYSVVVAGQVP
+2149 TVTYSVVIAGQVP

-2193 AKGTTNVSS
+2193 AKGTTNISS

-2223 IVVRDGEPFIVNG
+2223 IIVRDGEPFIVNG

-2302 STSSKKKNTSS
+2302 STSSKKKNSSS
-2313 SKSSGTKSS
+2313 SKSLGTKSS

-2436 DYKTYYKDYEDS
+2436 DYKTYYRDYEDS

-2491 MELNDALGTAVDNG
+2491 IELNDALGTAIDNG

-2525 TKKLNEYQAEVNS
+2525 TKKLNEYQEEVNS
-2538 QLSSGLLKQGSEAYQ
+2538 QLSSRLLKQGSEAYQ

-2609 ESQDKEVP
+2609 EAQNKEVP

-2629 AQVQKNQEQRNLL
+2629 TQVQKNQEQRNLL

-2740 GNVKKKISDLTTG
+2740 GNAKKKISDLTTG
-2753 LSKLTEMYNN
+2753 LTKLTEMYNN

-2782 RSATSDVK
+2782 RNATSDVK

-2800 TDALKA
+2800 TDALKT

-2855 SDAATLARVKKLK
+2855 SDVSTLARVKKLK

-2884 HKDDLIDQGFQKM
+2884 HKDDLISEGFQKL

-2980 QTANSKPSSSASGTD
+2980 QTANSKPSGSASGTD

-3026 LKVSKS
+3026 LTVSKS

-3075 SGKKPGSCQVTVST
+3075 SGKKPGSCQITVST

-3098 IAVTVTKKPVPP
+3098 IAVTVTKKPDPP
-3110 KPAQNNT
+3110 KPAIPS
-3117 NKSGGDGV
+3117 NKGGDGV

-3180 VHIKSRDGRHGD
+3180 VHIKSADGRYGD

-3301 QLEGKGM
+3301 QLESKGM
-3308 GNVTVE
+3308 GNVMVE

>member
-113 SGLDSMAKTIAT
+113 SGLDGMAKTIAT

-154 LKKALGGDTYKELL
+154 LKKALGGDNYKELL

-176 KDAKKGISVDS
+176 KDAKKGISIDS

-226 QSMNFSDLST
+226 QSMNFSELSA

-256 VADKLKSNIQSATEA
+256 VADKLKNNIQSATEA

-329 SGDEPVKVDIDVD
+329 SGDEPVKVDIDID
-342 VNGLQEKLNSACH
+342 RNGLQEKLNSACY

-363 KIDSEDIASRI
+363 KIDSEDIASKI

-394 VRQAVDENLKKIEPE
+394 VKQAVDENLKKIEPE
-409 VDESGLT
+409 VDESRLT
-416 QLQQALHNIN
+416 QLQQALHNVN

-688 DVLDNLADKWSSLNQ
+688 DVLDNLAEKWSSLNQ

-772 SSSLISDDMYAGVLD
+772 SSSLISNDMYAGVLD

-875 LTDAQRVAILTG
+875 LTDAQRGAILTG

-1032 DEQIA
+1032 DEQIS

-1098 QIKGIDFGIDERG
+1098 QIKGIDFGTDERG

-1129 NSFMDKI
+1129 NSFMDKV

-1157 DQSSKSL
+1157 EQSSKSL

-1204 NAVEKYNDALSSGDT
+1204 NAVEKYNDALTSGDT
-1219 SKIKEAKSAFDDVKN
+1219 SKIESAESAFNKVKESVN
-1234 SVDGVVEKYPQF
+1234 SVTKSYPEF
-1246 KSLFNEV
+1246 KSLFDEV
-1253 GSSLDKTAV
+1253 GESLDKSAV
-1262 KANNFKNALTG
+1262 KAYDFQKALNDSSMKDVVSQFK
-1273 QNNDKFDTGLVK
+1273 D
-1285 QYNTQLQNSKKL
+1285 LQ
-1297 MESMS
+1297 
-1302 DEQKK
+1302 
-1307 FGNVSNTERPVIFWS
+1307 
-1322 DDEIK
+1322 
-1327 KQSTALKSWGE
+1327 
-1338 DLESLK
+1338 
-1344 GSYSTVMGTSSE
+1344 
-1356 FDGVEIAFT
+1356 
-1365 PILKMPDGSGK
+1365 
-1376 VMSSNQMST
+1376 
-1385 YINSLI
+1385 
-1391 QEACKDGNGWTN
+1391 
-1403 EELFDLDTKG
+1403 
-1413 LDIDGVHISNMIADI
+1413 
-1428 GDTAAETGEKMHSVQ
+1428 
-1443 EPLYEW
+1443 
-1449 AESYAKI
+1449 
-1456 QDKAKE
+1456 
-1462 AGISTE
+1462 
-1468 KYIDKSNKLLDF
+1468 
-1480 ADKVS
+1480 
-1485 ELKELNDVDLK
+1485 DVDLK

-1515 VDKAIELGVVSDD
+1515 VDKAIELGIVSDD

-1543 GLTGTVSVDALSE
+1543 GLTGTVSVDALNE

-1576 SILAE
+1576 SIMAE

-1621 LEQLQEQQAQG
+1621 LAQLQEQQAQG

-1643 QQEALRKVNEQMA
+1643 QQEALRKVNEQIA
-1656 KAVFNG
+1656 KAKFMD

-1743 SNKDLSNASNEDIVS
+1743 SNKDLSMASNEDIVS

-1833 YGFDINLDEPVA
+1833 YGFDINLDQPVA

-1883 DSIDKVKDYIQQVQ
+1883 DSIDKVKEYIQQIQ

-2184 TAHSLGTAH
+2184 TAHSLGTAY

-2223 IVVRDGEPFIVNG
+2223 IIVRDGEPFIVNG

-2313 SKSSGTKSS
+2313 SGAKSS
-2322 GSSKSSSNSSSDSTK
+2322 GSSNKSSSNSSSDSSK

-2348 VYLNEMSRATEI
+2348 IYLNEMSRATEI

-2374 QAKSYEAIGKVQE
+2374 QAKAYEAIGKVQE

-2609 ESQDKEVP
+2609 EAQDKEVP

-2884 HKDDLIDQGFQKM
+2884 HKDDLIDQGFQKL

-2946 NTGWVGSND
+2946 NTGWIGSND

-2980 QTANSKPSSSASGTD
+2980 QTANRKPSSSASGTD
-2995 TSGIKDNASE
+2995 TSGIKDNASK
-3005 NNKITEN
+3005 NDKITEN

-3026 LKVSKS
+3026 LTVSKS

-3075 SGKKPGSCQVTVST
+3075 SGKKPGSCQITVST

-3098 IAVTVTKKPVPP
+3098 IAVTVTKKPDPP
-3110 KPAQNNT
+3110 KPAIPS
-3117 NKSGGDGV
+3117 NKGGDGV

-3159 VIDNFSS
+3159 VIDSYSS

-3180 VHIKSRDGRHGD
+3180 VHIKSADGRYGD

-3286 IAVPDFSDVTASVVS
+3286 IAVPDFSDVTASVVG
-3301 QLEGKGM
+3301 QLESKGM
-3308 GNVTVE
+3308 GNVMVENHYDSLLTVE
-3314 YNQPVTFNSVDKNDI
+3314 GNVDKDTLPGLEDI
-3329 PQMEEFLK
+3329 LK
-3337 RAREDTTKYI
+3337 RSYEYTSKQM

>member
-16 SKAEQKLNALLKEK
+16 AKAEQKLNALLKEK

-43 VKNISKNIEKGIKDT
+43 IKNISKNIEKGIKNT
-58 RIDTSAITK
+58 KIDTSAITK
-67 QLADSFNISD
+67 QLADSFNITD

-82 NLNKQLNNMVSSLGK
+82 NLNKQLNSMVTNLGK

-113 SGLDSMAKTIAT
+113 SGLDDMAKTITT
-125 NSKLVKSATGYYD
+125 NSKVVKSATGYYD

-176 KDAKKGISVDS
+176 KDAKKGISIDS

-226 QSMNFSDLST
+226 QSMNFSELSA

-256 VADKLKSNIQSATEA
+256 VADKLKNNIQSATEA
-271 SKTSIDLDVNV
+271 SKTSIDLDVSV

-329 SGDEPVKVDIDVD
+329 SGDEPVKVDIDID
-342 VNGLQEKLNSACH
+342 RNGLQEKLNSACH

-363 KIDSEDIASRI
+363 KIDSEDIASKI

-394 VRQAVDENLKKIEPE
+394 VKQAVDENLKKIEPE
-409 VDESGLT
+409 VDESRLT
-416 QLQQALHNIN
+416 QLQQALHNVN

-435 FSSLGSTFKEAFSAY
+435 FSFLGSTFKEAFSAY

-546 SDLSASDS
+546 SDLSAADS

-593 MEAMSRVSTT
+593 MEAMSRVATT

-612 KLLGYLATT
+612 KLLGYVATT
-621 GEVTQRSMSSIGE
+621 GEITGRNMSSIGE

-648 QNYELVDEDGT
+648 QNYELVDDNGT

-688 DVLDNLADKWSSLNQ
+688 DVLDNLAEKWSSLNQ

-833 NLGTAMDM
+833 NLGTAMNM

-846 VDTSGFKDLLSLTQ
+846 VDSSGFKDLLSLTQ

-875 LTDAQRVAILTG
+875 LTDAQRIAILTG

-930 ANPLILVATGVTA
+930 ANPLILVTAGVTA
-943 AVSAYSAYQQSVQES
+943 AVSAYSAYQQSVQEN

-1098 QIKGIDFGIDERG
+1098 QIKGIDFGTDERG

-1123 NAEESI
+1123 DAEESI
-1129 NSFMDKI
+1129 NSFMDKV

-1157 DQSSKSL
+1157 EQSSKSL

-1204 NAVEKYNDALSSGDT
+1204 NAVEKYNDALTSGDT
-1219 SKIKEAKSAFDDVKN
+1219 SKIESAESAFNKVKESVN
-1234 SVDGVVEKYPQF
+1234 SVTKSYPEF
-1246 KSLFNEV
+1246 KSLFDEV
-1253 GSSLDKTAV
+1253 GESLDKSAV
-1262 KANNFKNALTG
+1262 KAYDFQKALNDSSMKDVVSQFK
-1273 QNNDKFDTGLVK
+1273 D
-1285 QYNTQLQNSKKL
+1285 LQ
-1297 MESMS
+1297 
-1302 DEQKK
+1302 
-1307 FGNVSNTERPVIFWS
+1307 
-1322 DDEIK
+1322 
-1327 KQSTALKSWGE
+1327 
-1338 DLESLK
+1338 
-1344 GSYSTVMGTSSE
+1344 
-1356 FDGVEIAFT
+1356 
-1365 PILKMPDGSGK
+1365 
-1376 VMSSNQMST
+1376 
-1385 YINSLI
+1385 
-1391 QEACKDGNGWTN
+1391 
-1403 EELFDLDTKG
+1403 
-1413 LDIDGVHISNMIADI
+1413 
-1428 GDTAAETGEKMHSVQ
+1428 
-1443 EPLYEW
+1443 
-1449 AESYAKI
+1449 
-1456 QDKAKE
+1456 
-1462 AGISTE
+1462 
-1468 KYIDKSNKLLDF
+1468 
-1480 ADKVS
+1480 
-1485 ELKELNDVDLK
+1485 DVDLK

-1515 VDKAIELGVVSDD
+1515 VDKAIELGIVSDD

-1543 GLTGTVSVDALSE
+1543 GLTGTVSVDALNE

-1576 SILAE
+1576 SIMAE

-1621 LEQLQEQQAQG
+1621 LAQLQEQQAQG

-1643 QQEALRKVNEQMA
+1643 QQEALRKVNEQIA
-1656 KAVFNG
+1656 KAKFMD

-1764 PKIKR
+1764 PKIER

-1781 LSDIQNINKEWSH
+1781 LSDIQNINKEWAH

-1855 SAKEALDGMNDTS
+1855 SAKEALDSMNDTT

-1883 DSIDKVKDYIQQVQ
+1883 DSIDRVKEYIQQVQ

-1917 EYLVEKQQE
+1917 EYLVEKQRE

-1990 VVLNVDASQVDGSVG
+1990 VVLSVDSSQVDGSVG
-2005 NAISKLQEY
+2005 DAISKIQEY

-2075 TNTKVDVKAG
+2075 TNTKIDVKAG

-2098 MISAISPKMLVKAGV
+2098 TISAISPKMLVKAGV

-2149 TVTYSVVVAGQVP
+2149 TVTYSVVIAGQVP

-2193 AKGTTNVSS
+2193 AKGTTNISS

-2223 IVVRDGEPFIVNG
+2223 IIVRDGEPFIVNG

-2302 STSSKKKNTSS
+2302 STSSKKKNSSS
-2313 SKSSGTKSS
+2313 SKSLGTKSS

-2436 DYKTYYKDYEDS
+2436 DYKTYYRDYEDS

-2491 MELNDALGTAVDNG
+2491 IELNDALGTAIDNG

-2525 TKKLNEYQAEVNS
+2525 TKKLNEYQEEVNS
-2538 QLSSGLLKQGSEAYQ
+2538 QLSSRLLKQGSEAYQ

-2609 ESQDKEVP
+2609 EAQNKEVP

-2629 AQVQKNQEQRNLL
+2629 TQVQKNQEQRNLL

-2740 GNVKKKISDLTTG
+2740 GNAKKKISDLTTG
-2753 LSKLTEMYNN
+2753 LTKLTEMYNN

-2782 RSATSDVK
+2782 RNATSDVK

-2800 TDALKA
+2800 TDALKT

-2855 SDAATLARVKKLK
+2855 SDVSTLARVKKLK

-2884 HKDDLIDQGFQKM
+2884 HKDDLISEGFQKL

-2980 QTANSKPSSSASGTD
+2980 QTANSKPSGSASGTD

-3026 LKVSKS
+3026 LTVSKS

-3075 SGKKPGSCQVTVST
+3075 SGKKPGSCQITVST

-3098 IAVTVTKKPVPP
+3098 IAVTVTKKPDPP
-3110 KPAQNNT
+3110 KPAIPS
-3117 NKSGGDGV
+3117 NKGGDGV

-3180 VHIKSRDGRHGD
+3180 VHIKSADGRYGD

-3301 QLEGKGM
+3301 QLESKGM
-3308 GNVTVE
+3308 GNVMVE

>member
-16 SKAEQKLNALLKEK
+16 AKAEQKLNALLKEK

-43 VKNISKNIEKGIKDT
+43 IKNISKNIEKGIKDT
-58 RIDTSAITK
+58 KIDTSAITK

-82 NLNKQLNNMVSSLGK
+82 NLNKQLNSMVTNLGK
-97 TWNGS
+97 TWNGE

-113 SGLDSMAKTIAT
+113 SGLDNMAKTIT
-125 NSKLVKSATGYYD
+125 SNSKIVKSATGYYD

-147 KIYVSDD
+147 KIYVSGD

-176 KDAKKGISVDS
+176 KDAKKGISIDS
-187 LWGEMSNLFPEH
+187 LWGEMTNLFPEH
-199 FSQNITNQADQIIH
+199 FSQNITNQADQIVH
-213 VFDLVKKARQDMT
+213 AFDVMKKARQEVIKVMD
-226 QSMNFSDLST
+226 FSDLSA
-236 NQKFDVTSSA
+236 NQKLNVQTSA
-246 YEQVVTMGKE
+246 YDQVISMGTE
-256 VADKLKSNIQSATEA
+256 IANKLKSNIQSATEA
-271 SKTSIDLDVNV
+271 SKTTIDLDVNINK
-282 DKEKIASQI
+282 DKIVSDIRDAITSAS
-291 KEAIA
+291 
-296 SAGNNAGEAI
+296 SNSGEAI

-321 RSSISKIA
+321 RSSISKLA
-329 SGDEPVKVDIDVD
+329 TGDEPVKVDIDVD
-342 VNGLQEKLNSACH
+342 RNGLQEKLNSTCH

-363 KIDSEDIASRI
+363 KIDSEDIASKI

-394 VRQAVDENLKKIEPE
+394 VKQAVDENLKKIEPE
-409 VDESGLT
+409 VDESELT

-546 SDLSASDS
+546 SDLSAADS

-593 MEAMSRVSTT
+593 MEAMSRVATT

-612 KLLGYLATT
+612 KLLGYVATT
-621 GEVTQRSMSSIGE
+621 GEITGRNMSSIGE

-648 QNYELVDEDGT
+648 QNYELVDDNGT

-833 NLGTAMDM
+833 NLGTAMNM

-846 VDTSGFKDLLSLTQ
+846 VDSSGFKDLLSLTQ

-907 NAAATTSTL
+907 NAAATTSIL

-930 ANPLILVATGVTA
+930 ANPLILVTAGVTA

-1032 DEQIA
+1032 DEQIS

-1098 QIKGIDFGIDERG
+1098 QIKGIDFGTDERG

-1157 DQSSKSL
+1157 EQSSKSL

-1219 SKIKEAKSAFDDVKN
+1219 SKIESAESAFNKVKE
-1234 SVDGVVEKYPQF
+1234 SVDSVTKSYPEF
-1246 KSLFNEV
+1246 KSLFDEV
-1253 GSSLDKTAV
+1253 GESLDKSAV
-1262 KANNFKNALTG
+1262 KAYDFQKALNDSSMKDVVSQFK
-1273 QNNDKFDTGLVK
+1273 D
-1285 QYNTQLQNSKKL
+1285 LQ
-1297 MESMS
+1297 
-1302 DEQKK
+1302 
-1307 FGNVSNTERPVIFWS
+1307 
-1322 DDEIK
+1322 
-1327 KQSTALKSWGE
+1327 
-1338 DLESLK
+1338 
-1344 GSYSTVMGTSSE
+1344 
-1356 FDGVEIAFT
+1356 
-1365 PILKMPDGSGK
+1365 
-1376 VMSSNQMST
+1376 
-1385 YINSLI
+1385 
-1391 QEACKDGNGWTN
+1391 
-1403 EELFDLDTKG
+1403 
-1413 LDIDGVHISNMIADI
+1413 
-1428 GDTAAETGEKMHSVQ
+1428 
-1443 EPLYEW
+1443 
-1449 AESYAKI
+1449 
-1456 QDKAKE
+1456 
-1462 AGISTE
+1462 
-1468 KYIDKSNKLLDF
+1468 
-1480 ADKVS
+1480 
-1485 ELKELNDVDLK
+1485 DVDLK

-1543 GLTGTVSVDALSE
+1543 GLTGTVSVDALNE

-1561 QTSIQQTMSDLDSMK
+1561 QTSIQQTMSDLDSLK
-1576 SILAE
+1576 SIMSE

-1643 QQEALRKVNEQMA
+1643 QQEALRKVNEQIA
-1656 KAVFNG
+1656 KAKFMD

-1692 TSAFQQWQDAMS
+1692 TSAFQQWKDAMS

-1883 DSIDKVKDYIQQVQ
+1883 DSIDKVKDYIQQIQ

-1931 IEIGVNIDEV
+1931 IEIGVNIDEI

-1961 VDLSVEGAQQAADN
+1961 VDLSVEGAQEAADN

-2005 NAISKLQEY
+2005 DAISKLQEY

-2075 TNTKVDVKAG
+2075 TNTKINVKAG

-2098 MISAISPKMLVKAGV
+2098 TISAISPKMLVKAGV

-2149 TVTYSVVVAGQVP
+2149 TVTYSVVIAGQVP

-2223 IVVRDGEPFIVNG
+2223 IIVRDGEPFIVNG

-2265 TGSHGKLAYEGGA
+2265 TGSHGKLAYEGAA
-2278 HSLGSAFSSGTG
+2278 HSLGSAFSNGTG

-2302 STSSKKKNTSS
+2302 STSSKKKNSSS

-2374 QAKSYEAIGKVQE
+2374 QAKAYEAIGKVQE

-2642 LEQQSVYD
+2642 LEQQSAYD

-2728 GLAQITLLSQSL
+2728 GLVQITLLSQSL

-2855 SDAATLARVKKLK
+2855 SDASTLARVKKLK

-2884 HKDDLIDQGFQKM
+2884 HKDDLISKGYDKM

-2946 NTGWVGSND
+2946 NTGWVGSTD

-2980 QTANSKPSSSASGTD
+2980 QTANRKPSSSASGTD
-2995 TSGIKDNASE
+2995 TSGIKDNSSE

-3026 LKVSKS
+3026 LKVSTN

-3052 AANKKLS
+3052 AANKTLT
-3059 WKSSNTAI
+3059 WKSSNESV

-3075 SGKKPGSCQVTVST
+3075 SGKKPGSCQVIVST
-3089 TDGSGISKT
+3089 TDGSGLSQT
-3098 IAVTVTKKPVPP
+3098 IGVTVTKKPDPP
-3110 KPAQNNT
+3110 KPAPAPT
-3117 NKSGGDGV
+3117 VTSGGDGI
-3125 PRVGDVVTFNGKY
+3125 PRVGDVVTFTGKY

-3144 KRPAGSLYSGVKNGV
+3144 KRPAGSLYSGVSNGV
-3159 VIDNFSS
+3159 VIDSYSS
-3166 RDYGGSARYTGDLK
+3166 KDFGGNARYTGNLK
-3180 VHIKSRDGRHGD
+3180 VHIKSADGRYRD
-3192 LGWVRLSQ
+3192 LGWVGLNQ
-3200 ISGYAKGTPGV
+3200 ISGYAKGTSGV

-3258 EQLDNNGNMV
+3258 EQLDNSGNMV

-3274 EEYVNDMANMQS
+3274 EEYINDMANMQS

>member
-16 SKAEQKLNALLKEK
+16 AKAEQKLNALLKEK

-43 VKNISKNIEKGIKDT
+43 IKNISKNIEKGIKNT
-58 RIDTSAITK
+58 KIDTSAITK
-67 QLADSFNISD
+67 QLADSFNITD

-82 NLNKQLNNMVSSLGK
+82 NLNKQLNSMVTNLGK

-113 SGLDSMAKTIAT
+113 SGLDDMAKTITT
-125 NSKLVKSATGYYD
+125 NSKVVKSATGYYD

-176 KDAKKGISVDS
+176 KDAKKGISIDS

-226 QSMNFSDLST
+226 QSMNFSELSA

-256 VADKLKSNIQSATEA
+256 VADKLKNNIQSATEA

-329 SGDEPVKVDIDVD
+329 SGDEPVKVDIDID
-342 VNGLQEKLNSACH
+342 RNGLQEKLNSACH

-363 KIDSEDIASRI
+363 KIDSEDIASKI

-394 VRQAVDENLKKIEPE
+394 VKQAVDENLKKIEPE
-409 VDESGLT
+409 VDESRLT
-416 QLQQALHNIN
+416 QLQQALHNVN

-435 FSSLGSTFKEAFSAY
+435 FSFLGSTFKEAFSAY

-546 SDLSASDS
+546 SDLSAADS

-593 MEAMSRVSTT
+593 MEAMSRVATT

-612 KLLGYLATT
+612 KLLGYVATT
-621 GEVTQRSMSSIGE
+621 GEITGRNMSSIGE

-648 QNYELVDEDGT
+648 QNYELVDDNGT

-688 DVLDNLADKWSSLNQ
+688 DVLDNLAEKWSSLNQ

-833 NLGTAMDM
+833 NLGTAMNM

-846 VDTSGFKDLLSLTQ
+846 VDSSGFKDLLSLTQ

-875 LTDAQRVAILTG
+875 LTDAQRIAILTG

-930 ANPLILVATGVTA
+930 ANPLILVTAGVTA
-943 AVSAYSAYQQSVQES
+943 AVSAYSAYQQSVQEN

-1098 QIKGIDFGIDERG
+1098 QIKGIDFGTDERG

-1123 NAEESI
+1123 DAEESI
-1129 NSFMDKI
+1129 NSFMDKV

-1157 DQSSKSL
+1157 EQSSKSL

-1204 NAVEKYNDALSSGDT
+1204 NAVEKYNDALTSGDT
-1219 SKIKEAKSAFDDVKN
+1219 SKIESAESAFNKVKESVN
-1234 SVDGVVEKYPQF
+1234 SVTKSYPEF
-1246 KSLFNEV
+1246 KSLFDEV
-1253 GSSLDKTAV
+1253 GESLDKSAV
-1262 KANNFKNALTG
+1262 KAYDFQKALNDSSMKDVVSQFK
-1273 QNNDKFDTGLVK
+1273 D
-1285 QYNTQLQNSKKL
+1285 LQ
-1297 MESMS
+1297 
-1302 DEQKK
+1302 
-1307 FGNVSNTERPVIFWS
+1307 
-1322 DDEIK
+1322 
-1327 KQSTALKSWGE
+1327 
-1338 DLESLK
+1338 
-1344 GSYSTVMGTSSE
+1344 
-1356 FDGVEIAFT
+1356 
-1365 PILKMPDGSGK
+1365 
-1376 VMSSNQMST
+1376 
-1385 YINSLI
+1385 
-1391 QEACKDGNGWTN
+1391 
-1403 EELFDLDTKG
+1403 
-1413 LDIDGVHISNMIADI
+1413 
-1428 GDTAAETGEKMHSVQ
+1428 
-1443 EPLYEW
+1443 
-1449 AESYAKI
+1449 
-1456 QDKAKE
+1456 
-1462 AGISTE
+1462 
-1468 KYIDKSNKLLDF
+1468 
-1480 ADKVS
+1480 
-1485 ELKELNDVDLK
+1485 DVDLK

-1515 VDKAIELGVVSDD
+1515 VDKAIELGIVSDD

-1543 GLTGTVSVDALSE
+1543 GLTGTVSVDALNE

-1576 SILAE
+1576 SIMAE

-1621 LEQLQEQQAQG
+1621 LAQLQEQQAQG

-1643 QQEALRKVNEQMA
+1643 QQEALRKVNEQIA
-1656 KAVFNG
+1656 KAKFMD

-1764 PKIKR
+1764 PKIER

-1781 LSDIQNINKEWSH
+1781 LSDIQNINKEWAH

-1855 SAKEALDGMNDTS
+1855 SAKEALDSMNDTT

-1883 DSIDKVKDYIQQVQ
+1883 DSIDRVKEYIQQVQ

-1917 EYLVEKQQE
+1917 EYLVEKQRE

-1990 VVLNVDASQVDGSVG
+1990 VVLSVDSSQVDGSVG
-2005 NAISKLQEY
+2005 DAISKIQEY

-2075 TNTKVDVKAG
+2075 TNTKIDVKAG

-2098 MISAISPKMLVKAGV
+2098 TISAISPKMLVKAGV

-2149 TVTYSVVVAGQVP
+2149 TVTYSVVIAGQVP

-2193 AKGTTNVSS
+2193 AKGTTNISS

-2223 IVVRDGEPFIVNG
+2223 IIVRDGEPFIVNG

-2302 STSSKKKNTSS
+2302 STSSKKKNSSS
-2313 SKSSGTKSS
+2313 SKSLGTKSS

-2436 DYKTYYKDYEDS
+2436 DYKTYYRDYEDS

-2491 MELNDALGTAVDNG
+2491 IELNDALGTAIDNG

-2525 TKKLNEYQAEVNS
+2525 TKKLNEYQEEVNS
-2538 QLSSGLLKQGSEAYQ
+2538 QLSSRLLKQGSEAYQ

-2609 ESQDKEVP
+2609 EAQNKEVP

-2629 AQVQKNQEQRNLL
+2629 TQVQKNQEQRNLL

-2740 GNVKKKISDLTTG
+2740 GNAKKKISDLTTG
-2753 LSKLTEMYNN
+2753 LTKLTEMYNN

-2782 RSATSDVK
+2782 RNATSDVK

-2800 TDALKA
+2800 TDALKT

-2855 SDAATLARVKKLK
+2855 SDVSTLARVKKLK

-2884 HKDDLIDQGFQKM
+2884 HKDDLISEGFQKL

-2995 TSGIKDNASE
+2995 TSGIKDNASK

-3026 LKVSKS
+3026 LTVSKS

-3075 SGKKPGSCQVTVST
+3075 SGKKPGSCQITVST

-3098 IAVTVTKKPVPP
+3098 IAVTVTKKPDPP
-3110 KPAQNNT
+3110 KPAIPS
-3117 NKSGGDGV
+3117 NKGGDGV

-3180 VHIKSRDGRHGD
+3180 VHIKSADGRYGD

-3301 QLEGKGM
+3301 QLESKGM
-3308 GNVTVE
+3308 GNVMVE

>member
-43 VKNISKNIEKGIKDT
+43 IKNISKNIEKGIKDT
-58 RIDTSAITK
+58 KIDTSALTK

-82 NLNKQLNNMVSSLGK
+82 NLNKQLNSMVTNLGK

-113 SGLDSMAKTIAT
+113 SGLDGMAKTITT
-125 NSKLVKSATGYYD
+125 NSRLVKSATGYYD

-147 KIYVSDD
+147 KIYISDD

-213 VFDLVKKARQDMT
+213 VFDLIKKARQDMT
-226 QSMNFSDLST
+226 QSINFSDLSA

-246 YEQVVTMGKE
+246 YEQVVSMGKE
-256 VADKLKSNIQSATEA
+256 VADKLKNNIQSATEA

-282 DKEKIASQI
+282 DKEKITSQI

-329 SGDEPVKVDIDVD
+329 YGDEPVKIDIDVD
-342 VNGLQEKLNSACH
+342 RNGLQEKLNTACH

-363 KIDSEDIASRI
+363 KMDSEDIASKI

-409 VDESGLT
+409 VDESELT
-416 QLQQALHNIN
+416 QLQQALHNVN

-688 DVLDNLADKWSSLNQ
+688 DVLDNLADKWGSLNQ

-860 NLSKSQTELVLSSTA
+860 NLSKSQTELVLSSTE

-1032 DEQIA
+1032 DEQIS

-1098 QIKGIDFGIDERG
+1098 QIKGIDFGTDERG

-1157 DQSSKSL
+1157 EQSSKSL

-1204 NAVEKYNDALSSGDT
+1204 NAVEKYNDALTSGDT
-1219 SKIKEAKSAFDDVKN
+1219 SKIESAESAFNKVKESVN
-1234 SVDGVVEKYPQF
+1234 SVTKSYPEF
-1246 KSLFNEV
+1246 KSLFDEV
-1253 GSSLDKTAV
+1253 GESLDKSAV
-1262 KANNFKNALTG
+1262 KAYDFQKALNDSSMKDVVSQFK
-1273 QNNDKFDTGLVK
+1273 D
-1285 QYNTQLQNSKKL
+1285 LQ
-1297 MESMS
+1297 
-1302 DEQKK
+1302 
-1307 FGNVSNTERPVIFWS
+1307 
-1322 DDEIK
+1322 
-1327 KQSTALKSWGE
+1327 
-1338 DLESLK
+1338 
-1344 GSYSTVMGTSSE
+1344 
-1356 FDGVEIAFT
+1356 
-1365 PILKMPDGSGK
+1365 
-1376 VMSSNQMST
+1376 
-1385 YINSLI
+1385 
-1391 QEACKDGNGWTN
+1391 
-1403 EELFDLDTKG
+1403 
-1413 LDIDGVHISNMIADI
+1413 
-1428 GDTAAETGEKMHSVQ
+1428 
-1443 EPLYEW
+1443 
-1449 AESYAKI
+1449 
-1456 QDKAKE
+1456 
-1462 AGISTE
+1462 
-1468 KYIDKSNKLLDF
+1468 
-1480 ADKVS
+1480 
-1485 ELKELNDVDLK
+1485 DVDLK

-1515 VDKAIELGVVSDD
+1515 VDKAIELGIVSDD

-1543 GLTGTVSVDALSE
+1543 GLTGTVSVDALNE

-1576 SILAE
+1576 SIMAE

-1621 LEQLQEQQAQG
+1621 LAQLQEQQAQG

-1643 QQEALRKVNEQMA
+1643 QQEALRKVNEQIA
-1656 KAVFNG
+1656 KAKFMD

-1764 PKIKR
+1764 PKIER

-1781 LSDIQNINKEWSH
+1781 LSDIQNINKEWAH

-1855 SAKEALDGMNDTS
+1855 SAKEALDSMNDTT

-1883 DSIDKVKDYIQQVQ
+1883 DSIDRVKEYIQQVQ

-1990 VVLNVDASQVDGSVG
+1990 VVLSVDSSQVDGSVG
-2005 NAISKLQEY
+2005 DAISKIQEY

-2075 TNTKVDVKAG
+2075 TNTKIDVKAG

-2098 MISAISPKMLVKAGV
+2098 TISAISPKMLVKAGV

-2149 TVTYSVVVAGQVP
+2149 TVTYSVVIAGQVP

-2193 AKGTTNVSS
+2193 AKGTTNISS

-2223 IVVRDGEPFIVNG
+2223 IIVRDGEPFIVNG

-2302 STSSKKKNTSS
+2302 STSSKKKNSSS
-2313 SKSSGTKSS
+2313 SKSLGTKSS

-2436 DYKTYYKDYEDS
+2436 DYKTYYRDYEDS

-2491 MELNDALGTAVDNG
+2491 IELNDALGTAIDNG

-2525 TKKLNEYQAEVNS
+2525 TKKLNEYQEEVNS
-2538 QLSSGLLKQGSEAYQ
+2538 QLSSRLLKQGSEAYQ

-2609 ESQDKEVP
+2609 EAQNKEVP

-2629 AQVQKNQEQRNLL
+2629 TQVQKNQEQRNLL

-2740 GNVKKKISDLTTG
+2740 GNVKK
-2753 LSKLTEMYNN
+2753 
-2763 GLISLDE
+2763 
-2770 YNDKSSEYRKEI
+2770 
-2782 RSATSDVK
+2782 
-2790 DYQDSLVSLY
+2790 
-2800 TDALKA
+2800 
-2806 EVDALDKVIDKRR
+2806 
-2819 EAYKQQR
+2819 
-2826 EYADYQKK
+2826 
-2834 VNSQQKDVNSIKAQ
+2834 
-2848 IQAMENS
+2848 
-2855 SDAATLARVKKLK
+2855 
-2868 QDLADAEDDLN
+2868 
-2879 TTKQD
+2879 
-2884 HKDDLIDQGFQKM
+2884 
-2897 SDDLNQM
+2897 
-2904 LEDTEYEISHNADK
+2904 
-2918 QNEIIQSMLNK
+2918 
-2929 QVGMY
+2929 
-2934 QEAYSKINSIIK
+2934 
-2946 NTGWVGSND
+2946 
-2955 FNNNQ
+2955 
-2960 SQMSSQTG
+2960 
-2968 AQNQASNASQSQ
+2968 
-2980 QTANSKPSSSASGTD
+2980 
-2995 TSGIKDNASE
+2995 
-3005 NNKITEN
+3005 
-3012 IMKPENT
+3012 
-3019 TNRPVAE
+3019 
-3026 LKVSKS
+3026 
-3032 SVSIEEG
+3032 
-3039 KSTSVTTKIRPND
+3039 
-3052 AANKKLS
+3052 
-3059 WKSSNTAI
+3059 
-3067 ATVSNGTI
+3067 
-3075 SGKKPGSCQVTVST
+3075 
-3089 TDGSGISKT
+3089 
-3098 IAVTVTKKPVPP
+3098 
-3110 KPAQNNT
+3110 
-3117 NKSGGDGV
+3117 
-3125 PRVGDVVTFNGKY
+3125 
-3138 YYDSWG
+3138 
-3144 KRPAGSLYSGVKNGV
+3144 
-3159 VIDNFSS
+3159 
-3166 RDYGGSARYTGDLK
+3166 
-3180 VHIKSRDGRHGD
+3180 
-3192 LGWVRLSQ
+3192 
-3200 ISGYAKGTPGV
+3200 
-3211 DRDQI
+3211 
-3216 AIVDEEGRELQI
+3216 
-3228 PNGKGG
+3228 
-3234 RITKLEKGT
+3234 
-3243 GVIPHTAT
+3243 
-3251 EKLMALS
+3251 
-3258 EQLDNNGNMV
+3258 
-3268 INGRTI
+3268 
-3274 EEYVNDMANMQS
+3274 
-3286 IAVPDFSDVTASVVS
+3286 
-3301 QLEGKGM
+3301 
-3308 GNVTVE
+3308 
-3314 YNQPVTFNSVDKNDI
+3314 
-3329 PQMEEFLK
+3329 
-3337 RAREDTTKYI
+3337 
-3347 VKELRKGGMQI
+3347 
-3358 RR
+3358 

>member
-43 VKNISKNIEKGIKDT
+43 IKNISKNIEKGIKDT
-58 RIDTSAITK
+58 KIDTSALTK

-82 NLNKQLNNMVSSLGK
+82 NLNKQLNSMVTNLGK

-113 SGLDSMAKTIAT
+113 SGLDGMAKTITT

-147 KIYVSDD
+147 KIYISDD

-213 VFDLVKKARQDMT
+213 VFDLIKKARQDMT
-226 QSMNFSDLST
+226 QSINFSDLSA

-246 YEQVVTMGKE
+246 YEQVVSMGKE
-256 VADKLKSNIQSATEA
+256 VADKLKNNIQSATEA

-282 DKEKIASQI
+282 DKEKITSQI

-329 SGDEPVKVDIDVD
+329 SGDEPVKVDIDID
-342 VNGLQEKLNSACH
+342 RNGLQEKLNSACH

-363 KIDSEDIASRI
+363 KIDSEDIASKI
-374 KAAVDGITD
+374 KAVVDGITD

-394 VRQAVDENLKKIEPE
+394 VKQAVDENLKKIEPE
-409 VDESGLT
+409 VDESRLT
-416 QLQQALHNIN
+416 QLQQALHNVN

-546 SDLSASDS
+546 SDLSAADS

-724 LMENYDRV
+724 LMENYERV

-795 TEKTQILKGTLA
+795 IEKTQILKGTLA

-875 LTDAQRVAILTG
+875 LTDAQRIAILTG

-896 AAVSAMGLSTA
+896 AAVSSMGLSTA

-930 ANPLILVATGVTA
+930 ANPLILVTAGVTA

-1065 NKNRGYNLGTFSN
+1065 NKDRGYNLGTFSN

-1098 QIKGIDFGIDERG
+1098 QIKGIDFGTDERG

-1123 NAEESI
+1123 DAEESI

-1157 DQSSKSL
+1157 EQSSKSL

-1219 SKIKEAKSAFDDVKN
+1219 SKIESAESAFNKVKE
-1234 SVDGVVEKYPQF
+1234 SVDSVTKSYPEF
-1246 KSLFNEV
+1246 KSLFDEV
-1253 GSSLDKTAV
+1253 GESLDKSAV
-1262 KANNFKNALTG
+1262 KAYDFQKALNDSSMKDVVSQFK
-1273 QNNDKFDTGLVK
+1273 D
-1285 QYNTQLQNSKKL
+1285 LQ
-1297 MESMS
+1297 
-1302 DEQKK
+1302 
-1307 FGNVSNTERPVIFWS
+1307 
-1322 DDEIK
+1322 
-1327 KQSTALKSWGE
+1327 
-1338 DLESLK
+1338 
-1344 GSYSTVMGTSSE
+1344 
-1356 FDGVEIAFT
+1356 
-1365 PILKMPDGSGK
+1365 
-1376 VMSSNQMST
+1376 
-1385 YINSLI
+1385 
-1391 QEACKDGNGWTN
+1391 
-1403 EELFDLDTKG
+1403 
-1413 LDIDGVHISNMIADI
+1413 
-1428 GDTAAETGEKMHSVQ
+1428 
-1443 EPLYEW
+1443 
-1449 AESYAKI
+1449 
-1456 QDKAKE
+1456 
-1462 AGISTE
+1462 
-1468 KYIDKSNKLLDF
+1468 
-1480 ADKVS
+1480 
-1485 ELKELNDVDLK
+1485 DVDLK

-1543 GLTGTVSVDALSE
+1543 GLTGTVSVDALNE

-1561 QTSIQQTMSDLDSMK
+1561 QTSIQQTMSDLDNMK

-1643 QQEALRKVNEQMA
+1643 QQEALRKVNEQIA
-1656 KAVFNG
+1656 KAKFMD

-1764 PKIKR
+1764 PKIER

-1781 LSDIQNINKEWSH
+1781 LSDIQNINKEWAH

-1855 SAKEALDGMNDTS
+1855 SAKEALDSMNDTT

-1883 DSIDKVKDYIQQVQ
+1883 DSIDRVKEYIQQVQ

-1990 VVLNVDASQVDGSVG
+1990 VVLSVDSSQVDGSVG
-2005 NAISKLQEY
+2005 DAISKIQEY

-2075 TNTKVDVKAG
+2075 TNTKIDVKAG

-2098 MISAISPKMLVKAGV
+2098 TISAISPKMLVKAGV

-2149 TVTYSVVVAGQVP
+2149 TVTYSVVIAGQVP

-2193 AKGTTNVSS
+2193 AKGTTNISS

-2223 IVVRDGEPFIVNG
+2223 IIVRDGEPFIVNG

-2302 STSSKKKNTSS
+2302 STSSKKKNSSS
-2313 SKSSGTKSS
+2313 SKSLGTKSS

-2436 DYKTYYKDYEDS
+2436 DYKTYYRDYEDS

-2491 MELNDALGTAVDNG
+2491 IELNDALGTAIDNG

-2525 TKKLNEYQAEVNS
+2525 TKKLNEYQEEVNS
-2538 QLSSGLLKQGSEAYQ
+2538 QLSSRLLKQGSEAYQ

-2609 ESQDKEVP
+2609 EAQNKEVP

-2629 AQVQKNQEQRNLL
+2629 TQVQKNQEQRNLL

-2879 TTKQD
+2879 TTKQN
-2884 HKDDLIDQGFQKM
+2884 HKDDLISEGFQKM
-2897 SDDLNQM
+2897 SNDLNQM

-2980 QTANSKPSSSASGTD
+2980 QTANKKPSSSASGTD

-3098 IAVTVTKKPVPP
+3098 IAVTVTKKPDPP
-3110 KPAQNNT
+3110 KPVIPS
-3117 NKSGGDGV
+3117 NKGGDGV

-3144 KRPAGSLYSGVKNGV
+3144 KRPAGSLYSGVANGV
-3159 VIDNFSS
+3159 VIDSYSS
-3166 RDYGGSARYTGDLK
+3166 KDFGGNAKYTGDLK
-3180 VHIKSRDGRHGD
+3180 VHIKSADGRYGD

-3200 ISGYAKGTPGV
+3200 ISGYATGTSGV

-3274 EEYVNDMANMQS
+3274 EEYVNDMTNMQS
-3286 IAVPDFSDVTASVVS
+3286 IVVPDFSDVTASVVS

-3308 GNVTVE
+3308 GNVMVE

>member
-16 SKAEQKLNALLKEK
+16 AKAEQKLNALLKEK

-58 RIDTSAITK
+58 KIDTSAITK

-82 NLNKQLNNMVSSLGK
+82 NLNKQLNSMVTNLGK

-113 SGLDSMAKTIAT
+113 SGLDGMAKTITT

-154 LKKALGGDTYKELL
+154 LKKALGGDNYKELL

-176 KDAKKGISVDS
+176 KDAKKGISIDS

-226 QSMNFSDLST
+226 QSMNFSELSA

-256 VADKLKSNIQSATEA
+256 VADKLKNNIQSATEA

-296 SAGNNAGEAI
+296 SAGNNTGEAI
-306 KLDLQINDEQ
+306 KLDLQISDEQ

-329 SGDEPVKVDIDVD
+329 SGDEPVKIDIDVD
-342 VNGLQEKLNSACH
+342 RNGLQEKLNTACH

-374 KAAVDGITD
+374 KTAVDGITD
-383 IELDLKVNTDS
+383 VELDLKVNTDS

-416 QLQQALHNIN
+416 QLQQALHNVN

-833 NLGTAMDM
+833 NLGTAMNM

-846 VDTSGFKDLLSLTQ
+846 VDSSGFKDLLSLTQ

-930 ANPLILVATGVTA
+930 ANPLILVTAGVTA

-1065 NKNRGYNLGTFSN
+1065 NKDRGYNLGTFSN

-1098 QIKGIDFGIDERG
+1098 QIKGIDFGTDEKG
-1111 QGAIFKFTGKAE
+1111 QGAIFTFKGKAE

-1151 FLDSIL
+1151 FLDNIL
-1157 DQSSKSL
+1157 EQSSKSL

-1204 NAVEKYNDALSSGDT
+1204 NAVEKYNDALTSGDT
-1219 SKIKEAKSAFDDVKN
+1219 SKIESAESAFNKVKESVN
-1234 SVDGVVEKYPQF
+1234 SVTKSYPEF
-1246 KSLFNEV
+1246 KSLFDEV
-1253 GSSLDKTAV
+1253 GESLDKSAV
-1262 KANNFKNALTG
+1262 KAYDFQKALNDSSMKDVVSQFK
-1273 QNNDKFDTGLVK
+1273 D
-1285 QYNTQLQNSKKL
+1285 LQ
-1297 MESMS
+1297 
-1302 DEQKK
+1302 
-1307 FGNVSNTERPVIFWS
+1307 
-1322 DDEIK
+1322 
-1327 KQSTALKSWGE
+1327 
-1338 DLESLK
+1338 
-1344 GSYSTVMGTSSE
+1344 
-1356 FDGVEIAFT
+1356 
-1365 PILKMPDGSGK
+1365 
-1376 VMSSNQMST
+1376 
-1385 YINSLI
+1385 
-1391 QEACKDGNGWTN
+1391 
-1403 EELFDLDTKG
+1403 
-1413 LDIDGVHISNMIADI
+1413 
-1428 GDTAAETGEKMHSVQ
+1428 
-1443 EPLYEW
+1443 
-1449 AESYAKI
+1449 
-1456 QDKAKE
+1456 
-1462 AGISTE
+1462 
-1468 KYIDKSNKLLDF
+1468 
-1480 ADKVS
+1480 
-1485 ELKELNDVDLK
+1485 DVDLK

-1515 VDKAIELGVVSDD
+1515 VDKAIELGIVSDD

-1543 GLTGTVSVDALSE
+1543 GLTGTVSVDALNE

-1576 SILAE
+1576 SIMAE

-1621 LEQLQEQQAQG
+1621 LAQLQEQQAQG

-1643 QQEALRKVNEQMA
+1643 QQEALRKVNEQIA
-1656 KAVFNG
+1656 KAKFMD

-1717 NLESAESLYEKGLTG
+1717 NLESVESLYEKGLTG

-1868 LDGINLDADSFSAVT
+1868 LDGINLDVDSFSAVT
-1883 DSIDKVKDYIQQVQ
+1883 DNIDKVKEYIQQVQ

-2005 NAISKLQEY
+2005 DAISKLQEY

-2075 TNTKVDVKAG
+2075 TNTKIDVKAG

-2098 MISAISPKMLVKAGV
+2098 TISAISPKMLIKAGV

-2149 TVTYSVVVAGQVP
+2149 TVTYSVVVTGQGNIP

-2223 IVVRDGEPFIVNG
+2223 IIVRDGEPFIVNG

-2302 STSSKKKNTSS
+2302 STSSKKKNSSS

-2322 GSSKSSSNSSSDSTK
+2322 GSSNKSSSNSSSDSTK
-2337 DKTEEVIDWIE
+2337 NKTEEVIDWIE
-2348 VYLNEMSRATEI
+2348 IYLNEMSRATEI

-2374 QAKSYEAIGKVQE
+2374 QAKAYEAIGKVQE

-2436 DYKTYYKDYEDS
+2436 NYKTYYKDYEDS

-2728 GLAQITLLSQSL
+2728 GLVQITLLSQSL

-2855 SDAATLARVKKLK
+2855 SDASTLARVKKLK

-2884 HKDDLIDQGFQKM
+2884 HKDDLIDQGFQKL

-3005 NNKITEN
+3005 NNKITET

-3026 LKVSKS
+3026 LKVSKN
-3032 SVSIEEG
+3032 SVYIEEG

-3098 IAVTVTKKPVPP
+3098 IAVTVTKKPDPP
-3110 KPAQNNT
+3110 KPAIPS
-3117 NKSGGDGV
+3117 NKGGDGV

-3180 VHIKSRDGRHGD
+3180 VHIKSRDGRYGD

-3301 QLEGKGM
+3301 QLESKGM

>member
-113 SGLDSMAKTIAT
+113 SGLDGMAKTIAT

-154 LKKALGGDTYKELL
+154 LKKALGGDNYKELL

-176 KDAKKGISVDS
+176 KDAKKGISIDS

-226 QSMNFSDLST
+226 QSMNFSELSA

-256 VADKLKSNIQSATEA
+256 VADKLKNNIQSATEA

-296 SAGNNAGEAI
+296 SAGNNASEAI

-329 SGDEPVKVDIDVD
+329 SGDEPVKVDIDID
-342 VNGLQEKLNSACH
+342 RNGLQEKLNSACY

-363 KIDSEDIASRI
+363 KIDSEDIASKI

-394 VRQAVDENLKKIEPE
+394 VKQAVDENLKKIEPE
-409 VDESGLT
+409 VDESRLT
-416 QLQQALHNIN
+416 QLQQALHNVN

-688 DVLDNLADKWSSLNQ
+688 DVLDNLAEKWSSLNQ

-772 SSSLISDDMYAGVLD
+772 SSSLISNDMYAGVLD

-1032 DEQIA
+1032 DEQIS

-1098 QIKGIDFGIDERG
+1098 QIKGIDFGTDERG

-1129 NSFMDKI
+1129 NSFMDKV

-1157 DQSSKSL
+1157 EQSSKSL

-1204 NAVEKYNDALSSGDT
+1204 NAVEKYNDALTSGDT
-1219 SKIKEAKSAFDDVKN
+1219 SKIESAESAFNKVKESVN
-1234 SVDGVVEKYPQF
+1234 SVTKSYPEF
-1246 KSLFNEV
+1246 KSLFDEV
-1253 GSSLDKTAV
+1253 GESLDKSAV
-1262 KANNFKNALTG
+1262 KAYDFQKALNDSSMKDVVSQFK
-1273 QNNDKFDTGLVK
+1273 D
-1285 QYNTQLQNSKKL
+1285 LQ
-1297 MESMS
+1297 
-1302 DEQKK
+1302 
-1307 FGNVSNTERPVIFWS
+1307 
-1322 DDEIK
+1322 
-1327 KQSTALKSWGE
+1327 
-1338 DLESLK
+1338 
-1344 GSYSTVMGTSSE
+1344 
-1356 FDGVEIAFT
+1356 
-1365 PILKMPDGSGK
+1365 
-1376 VMSSNQMST
+1376 
-1385 YINSLI
+1385 
-1391 QEACKDGNGWTN
+1391 
-1403 EELFDLDTKG
+1403 
-1413 LDIDGVHISNMIADI
+1413 
-1428 GDTAAETGEKMHSVQ
+1428 
-1443 EPLYEW
+1443 
-1449 AESYAKI
+1449 
-1456 QDKAKE
+1456 
-1462 AGISTE
+1462 
-1468 KYIDKSNKLLDF
+1468 
-1480 ADKVS
+1480 
-1485 ELKELNDVDLK
+1485 DVDLK

-1515 VDKAIELGVVSDD
+1515 VDKAIELGIVSDD

-1543 GLTGTVSVDALSE
+1543 GLTGTVSVDALNE

-1576 SILAE
+1576 SIMAE

-1621 LEQLQEQQAQG
+1621 LAQLQEQQAQG

-1643 QQEALRKVNEQMA
+1643 QQEALRKVNEQIA
-1656 KAVFNG
+1656 KAKFMD

-1743 SNKDLSNASNEDIVS
+1743 SNKDLSMASNEDIVS

-1833 YGFDINLDEPVA
+1833 YGFDINLDQPVA

-1883 DSIDKVKDYIQQVQ
+1883 DSIDKVKEYIQQIQ

-1990 VVLNVDASQVDGSVG
+1990 VVLSVDSSQVDGSVG
-2005 NAISKLQEY
+2005 DAISKIQEY

-2075 TNTKVDVKAG
+2075 TNTKIDVKAG

-2098 MISAISPKMLVKAGV
+2098 TISAISPKMLVKAGV

-2149 TVTYSVVVAGQVP
+2149 TVTYSVVIAGQVP

-2193 AKGTTNVSS
+2193 AKGTTNISS

-2223 IVVRDGEPFIVNG
+2223 IIVRDGEPFIVNG

-2302 STSSKKKNTSS
+2302 STSSKKKNSSS
-2313 SKSSGTKSS
+2313 SKSLGTKSS

-2436 DYKTYYKDYEDS
+2436 DYKTYYRDYEDS

-2491 MELNDALGTAVDNG
+2491 IELNDALGTAIDNG

-2525 TKKLNEYQAEVNS
+2525 TKKLNEYQEEVNS
-2538 QLSSGLLKQGSEAYQ
+2538 QLSSRLLKQGSEAYQ

-2609 ESQDKEVP
+2609 EAQNKEVP

-2629 AQVQKNQEQRNLL
+2629 TQVQKNQEQRNLL

-2879 TTKQD
+2879 TTKQN
-2884 HKDDLIDQGFQKM
+2884 HKDDLISEGFQKM
-2897 SDDLNQM
+2897 SNDLNQM

-2980 QTANSKPSSSASGTD
+2980 QTANKKPSSSASGTN
-2995 TSGIKDNASE
+2995 TSGIKDNASK
-3005 NNKITEN
+3005 NDKITEN

-3026 LKVSKS
+3026 LTVSKS

-3098 IAVTVTKKPVPP
+3098 IAVTVTKKPDPP
-3110 KPAQNNT
+3110 KPVIPS
-3117 NKSGGDGV
+3117 NKGGDGV

-3144 KRPAGSLYSGVKNGV
+3144 KRPAGSLYSGVANGV
-3159 VIDNFSS
+3159 VIDSYSS
-3166 RDYGGSARYTGDLK
+3166 KDFGGNAKYTGDLK
-3180 VHIKSRDGRHGD
+3180 VHIKSADGRYGD

-3200 ISGYAKGTPGV
+3200 ISGYATGTSGV

-3274 EEYVNDMANMQS
+3274 EEYVNDMTNMQS
-3286 IAVPDFSDVTASVVS
+3286 IVVPDFSDVTASVVS

-3308 GNVTVE
+3308 GNVMVE